1 MDGYKQNSLK
11 AAFGLEPITPNEQFY
26 RNPCAETIS
35 DIPKSFQ
42 TEEMVLLALNGET
55 TQKPVLKNVAKRL
68 LTQQICEE
76 AVSRAVTNFIYVP
89 DAYKTERMCL
99 DVIDVPHEKYR
110 DFSPYLLIRY
120 VPEKY
125 LSGPN
130 GKEFFKRAVRANN
143 SALVYVPTEYITGE
157 LFEDSTDSMGSAETK
172 EHISVAGA
180 EDVCYSVLGR
190 GDFMPKHNNKLKER
204 FGFIPINPTEDFYE
218 HPCAGT
224 LSNIPKAV
232 QTEEMVLL
240 ALEDKEQYG
249 APALKYVARKL
260 KTAEICDKAVSV
272 NVFNFLYTPEE
283 YRTPERC
290 LAAVSRDRHGF
301 TGERAILSAV
311 PEDVL
316 KGPHGNEICKAAVA
330 AKWESLQYVPK
341 EYITAYMLMSAAE
354 AIPEGDSL
362 YDVSYYFPRA
372 KLTKTL
378 CVAIMKRTGKGF
390 NSLPPRLKK
399 DKDVIDAAIS
409 SYPDVVMELADEQLT
424 EERLHRALELDNTL
438 LHRLPDEIL
447 DRFGIEH
454 PTNEAQAK
462 DAASS
467 LPEIRTVELELPEV
481 SGTAMTTT
489 TSALPVLYDL
499 TSGDSIPNTGKFF
512 YITDLHLESQLGL
525 TGMTTD
531 EIKGKVAQKVD
542 EMLGGLNIEDMA
554 DGVLLIGGDVAD
566 SEEVAKIFYD
576 AVLFRFHGP
585 IIFVLGNH
593 ELWDGCTYANGK
605 SRQKRSIDEV
615 VTAYKQFNKTKFGFE
630 AKMYCLENEVL
641 VCYKNSM
648 YRNSDKF
655 GVGRKTAGMPRGGL
669 CVLTEEMLLNSDC
682 DDLREFFDE
691 CSMIVL
697 GGLGFCG
704 LNPRYNADTALF
716 RDRVSREEDIER
728 SKRFRAVYNRVMS
741 CASDK
746 RVVVLTHTQM
756 EDWTTDAHNKGW
768 VYVNGHTHQNGLVK
782 TEDGVTVLYDNQV
795 GYKPKKWHLNQFSL
809 ERYYDPFEAWA
820 DGIYRI
826 TPQQYMDFNA
836 GRGIQMEYFR
846 QQGDIYAL
854 KQKGIYMFMLQHG
867 ISLYLLRGGQ
877 KLNVFHGLEYYAAN
891 LEKYVKKIQAA
902 FRPYRNALDKIAAE
916 VKRFGGSGYVHGS
929 IVDIDYYNHI
939 YLDPFDG
946 YLMPYFAVDVTDRR
960 EFRSVQE
967 LLESSPIPA
976 LGSDGKPLLSAYTK
990 LLDAGGVSILAPTVK
1005 EDALAVVPMEVLD
1018 EKNIYAPSRVMKSIQ
1033 YLLDKGVV
1041 RVWNDAVLSM
1051 PDRGALPNAKPEL
1064 YESNE

>member
-1 MDGYKQNSLK
+1 MDTAHIN
-11 AAFGLEPITPNEQFY
+11 
-26 RNPCAETIS
+26 
-35 DIPKSFQ
+35 
-42 TEEMVLLALNGET
+42 
-55 TQKPVLKNVAKRL
+55 RL
-68 LTQQICEE
+68 
-76 AVSRAVTNFIYVP
+76 
-89 DAYKTERMCL
+89 
-99 DVIDVPHEKYR
+99 
-110 DFSPYLLIRY
+110 
-120 VPEKY
+120 
-125 LSGPN
+125 
-130 GKEFFKRAVRANN
+130 
-143 SALVYVPTEYITGE
+143 
-157 LFEDSTDSMGSAETK
+157 K
-172 EHISVAGA
+172 EH
-180 EDVCYSVLGR
+180 
-190 GDFMPKHNNKLKER
+190 
-204 FGFIPINPTEDFYE
+204 FGFMPINPTENFYE
-218 HPCAGT
+218 YPCAGT
-224 LSNIPKAV
+224 LSNIPKAI

-240 ALEDKEQYG
+240 ALENEEPY
-249 APALKYVARKL
+249 ATPVLKYTAKRL
-260 KTAEICDKAVSV
+260 KTDEMCDKAVAA
-272 NVFNFLYTPEE
+272 NVLNFIYTPEE
-283 YRTPERC
+283 YRTAERC
-290 LAAVSRDRHGF
+290 FEAVSRDTGEV
-301 TGERAILSAV
+301 TGERALLSAV
-311 PEDVL
+311 PEKVL
-316 KGPHGNEICKAAVA
+316 NGAFGGEIYATAVA
-330 AKWESLQYVPK
+330 ANWRSLSFVPK
-341 EYITAYMLMSAAE
+341 EYISPKLLMDAAE
-354 AIPEGDSL
+354 AIPEGYSL
-362 YDVSYYFPRA
+362 CDVSYYFPRK

-378 CVAIMKRTGKGF
+378 CVAIMRRTGKGYD
-390 NSLPPRLKK
+390 SLPPRFKK
-399 DKDVIDAAIS
+399 DKDVIDAAMS
-409 SYPDVVMELADEQLT
+409 SYPDAVMELADEQLT
-424 EERLHRALELDNTL
+424 EERLRRALELDNTL
-438 LHRLPDEIL
+438 FHRLSDEIL
-447 DRFGIEH
+447 DRFGIKH
-454 PTNEAQAK
+454 PANETQAK

-467 LPEIRTVELELPEV
+467 LPEIRAVELELPEV
-481 SGTAMTTT
+481 PGTSLVTTA
-489 TSALPVLYDL
+489 SSLPVLYDL
-499 TSGDSIPNTGKFF
+499 TAGDNIPNIGKFF

-542 EMLGGLNIEDMA
+542 EMLGGLSKEDMA
-554 DGVLLIGGDVAD
+554 DGVLLVGGDVAD
-566 SEEVAKIFYD
+566 SEEVAKIFFD
-576 AVLFRFHGP
+576 AVFFHFHGP

-605 SRQKRSIDEV
+605 SCQKRSIDEV

-648 YRNSDKF
+648 YQNSDEF

-669 CVLTEEMLLNSDC
+669 CVLTEEMLLNTST

-704 LNPRYNADTALF
+704 LNPRYNADTGLF

-728 SKRFRAVYNRVMS
+728 SKRFGAVYDRVMS

-746 RVVVLTHTQM
+746 HVVVLTHTQI
-756 EDWTTDAHNKGW
+756 EDWTTDAPNKGW

-809 ERYYDPFEAWA
+809 EQYYDPFEAWA

-854 KQKGIYMFMLQHG
+854 KQKGIYMFMLQYG
-867 ISLYLLRGGQ
+867 LGLYLLRGGQ

-891 LEKYVKKIQAA
+891 LEKYVEKIQAA

-946 YLMPYFAVDVTDRR
+946 YLMPYFALDVTDRR
-960 EFRSVQE
+960 EFRSVRE
-967 LLESSPIPA
+967 LLESSPFPA
-976 LGSDGKPLLSAYTK
+976 LGSDGTPMLSAYTK

-1005 EDALAVVPMEVLD
+1005 EAALAVVPMEVLD

-1051 PDRGALPNAKPEL
+1051 PDRNALTETQPKLPEH
-1064 YESNE
+1064 

>member
-1 MDGYKQNSLK
+1 MDTAHIN
-11 AAFGLEPITPNEQFY
+11 
-26 RNPCAETIS
+26 
-35 DIPKSFQ
+35 
-42 TEEMVLLALNGET
+42 
-55 TQKPVLKNVAKRL
+55 RL
-68 LTQQICEE
+68 
-76 AVSRAVTNFIYVP
+76 
-89 DAYKTERMCL
+89 
-99 DVIDVPHEKYR
+99 
-110 DFSPYLLIRY
+110 
-120 VPEKY
+120 
-125 LSGPN
+125 
-130 GKEFFKRAVRANN
+130 
-143 SALVYVPTEYITGE
+143 
-157 LFEDSTDSMGSAETK
+157 K
-172 EHISVAGA
+172 EH
-180 EDVCYSVLGR
+180 
-190 GDFMPKHNNKLKER
+190 
-204 FGFIPINPTEDFYE
+204 FGFMPINPTENFYE
-218 HPCAGT
+218 YPCAGT
-224 LSNIPKAV
+224 LSNIPKAI

-240 ALEDKEQYG
+240 ALENEEPY
-249 APALKYVARKL
+249 ATPVLKYTAKRL
-260 KTAEICDKAVSV
+260 KTDEMCDKAVAA
-272 NVFNFLYTPEE
+272 NVLNFIYTPEE
-283 YRTPERC
+283 YRTAERC
-290 LAAVSRDRHGF
+290 FEAVSRDTGEV
-301 TGERAILSAV
+301 TGERALLSAV
-311 PEDVL
+311 PEKVL
-316 KGPHGNEICKAAVA
+316 NGAFGGEIYATAVA
-330 AKWESLQYVPK
+330 ANWRSLSFVPK
-341 EYITAYMLMSAAE
+341 EYISPKLLMDAAE
-354 AIPEGDSL
+354 AIPEGYSL
-362 YDVSYYFPRA
+362 CDVSYYFPRK

-378 CVAIMKRTGKGF
+378 CVAIMRRTGKGYD
-390 NSLPPRLKK
+390 SLPPRFKK
-399 DKDVIDAAIS
+399 DKDVIDAAMS
-409 SYPDVVMELADEQLT
+409 SYPDAVMELADEQLT
-424 EERLHRALELDNTL
+424 EERLRRALELDNTL
-438 LHRLPDEIL
+438 FHRLSDEIL
-447 DRFGIEH
+447 DRFGIKH
-454 PTNEAQAK
+454 PANETQAK

-467 LPEIRTVELELPEV
+467 LPEIRAVELELPEV
-481 SGTAMTTT
+481 PGTSLVTTA
-489 TSALPVLYDL
+489 SSLPVLYDL
-499 TSGDSIPNTGKFF
+499 TAGDNIPNIGKFF

-542 EMLGGLNIEDMA
+542 EMLGGLSKEDMA
-554 DGVLLIGGDVAD
+554 DGVLLVGGDVAD
-566 SEEVAKIFYD
+566 SEEVAKIFFD
-576 AVLFRFHGP
+576 AVFFHFHGP

-605 SRQKRSIDEV
+605 SCQKRSIDEV

-648 YRNSDKF
+648 YQNSDEF

-669 CVLTEEMLLNSDC
+669 CVLTEEMLLNTST

-704 LNPRYNADTALF
+704 LNPRYNADTGLF
-716 RDRVSREEDIER
+716 RDRVSREEDVER
-728 SKRFRAVYNRVMS
+728 SKRFRAVYDRVVS
-741 CASDK
+741 CADNK
-746 RVVVLTHTQM
+746 RVVVLTHTQT
-756 EDWTTDAHNKGW
+756 EDWTTDAPHPNW

-809 ERYYDPFEAWA
+809 EQYYDPFEAWA

-854 KQKGIYMFMLQHG
+854 KQKGIYMFMLQYG
-867 ISLYLLRGGQ
+867 LGLYLLRGGQ

-891 LEKYVKKIQAA
+891 LEKYVEKIQAA

-946 YLMPYFAVDVTDRR
+946 YLMPYFALDVTDRR
-960 EFRSVQE
+960 EFRSVRE
-967 LLESSPIPA
+967 LLESSPFPA
-976 LGSDGKPLLSAYTK
+976 LGSDGTPMLSAYTK

-1005 EDALAVVPMEVLD
+1005 EAALAVVPMEVLD

-1051 PDRGALPNAKPEL
+1051 PDRNALTETQPKLPEH
-1064 YESNE
+1064 

>member
-1 MDGYKQNSLK
+1 MDT
-11 AAFGLEPITPNEQFY
+11 A
-26 RNPCAETIS
+26 
-35 DIPKSFQ
+35 
-42 TEEMVLLALNGET
+42 
-55 TQKPVLKNVAKRL
+55 
-68 LTQQICEE
+68 
-76 AVSRAVTNFIYVP
+76 
-89 DAYKTERMCL
+89 
-99 DVIDVPHEKYR
+99 
-110 DFSPYLLIRY
+110 
-120 VPEKY
+120 
-125 LSGPN
+125 
-130 GKEFFKRAVRANN
+130 
-143 SALVYVPTEYITGE
+143 
-157 LFEDSTDSMGSAETK
+157 
-172 EHISVAGA
+172 HIN
-180 EDVCYSVLGR
+180 R
-190 GDFMPKHNNKLKER
+190 LKEY
-204 FGFIPINPTEDFYE
+204 FGFIPINPTVNFYE

-224 LSNIPKAV
+224 LSNIPKAI

-240 ALEDKEQYG
+240 ALENEEPY
-249 APALKYVARKL
+249 ATPVLKYTAKRL
-260 KTAEICDKAVSV
+260 KTDEMCDKAVVV
-272 NVFNFLYTPEE
+272 NVLNFLYTPQE
-283 YRTPERC
+283 YRTAERC
-290 LAAVSRDRHGF
+290 LDAVRRDTDTHME
-301 TGERAILSAV
+301 ERAILSGV
-311 PEDVL
+311 PENVL
-316 KGPHGNEICKAAVA
+316 HGPLGNEICKAAVA
-330 AKWESLQYVPK
+330 AKWETLVYVPK
-341 EYITAYMLMSAAE
+341 EYITAYMLMRAAE

-378 CVAIMKRTGKGF
+378 CVAIMKRAGKGF
-390 NSLPPRLKK
+390 ASLPPRFKK

-409 SYPDVVMELADEQLT
+409 SYPDAVMELADEQLT
-424 EERLHRALELDNTL
+424 EGRLHRALEQDDTL

-454 PTNEAQAK
+454 PANVTQAK

-467 LPEIRTVELELPEV
+467 LPEIRAVESELPEV
-481 SGTAMTTT
+481 PGTAMATTA
-489 TSALPVLYDL
+489 SALPALYDL
-499 TSGDSIPNTGKFF
+499 TAGDSIPNTGKFF

-525 TGMTTD
+525 TGMTVD
-531 EIKGKVAQKVD
+531 EIKGNVAQKVD
-542 EMLGGLNIEDMA
+542 EMLGGLSKEEDMA
-554 DGVLLIGGDVAD
+554 DGVLLVGGDVAD
-566 SEEVAKIFYD
+566 SEEVAKIFFD
-576 AVLFRFHGP
+576 AVFFHFHGP

-593 ELWDGCTYANGK
+593 ELWDGCTYANGE
-605 SRQKRSIDEV
+605 SRRKRSIDEV
-615 VTAYKQFNKTKFGFE
+615 VAAYKRFYKVGSGFE
-630 AKMYCLENEVL
+630 GKTYCLENEVL

-648 YRNSDKF
+648 QRNSDEF

-669 CVLTEEMLLNSDC
+669 CVLTEEMLLHTST

-704 LNPRYNADTALF
+704 LNPRYNADTGLF

-756 EDWTTDAHNKGW
+756 EDWTTDAPNKGW

-782 TEDGVTVLYDNQV
+782 TEDGVAVLYDNQV

-820 DGIYRI
+820 DGIYQI

-854 KQKGIYMFMLQHG
+854 KQKGIYMFMLQYG
-867 ISLYLLRGGQ
+867 LGLYLLRGGQ

-891 LEKYVKKIQAA
+891 LEKYVEKIQMA

-929 IVDIDYYNHI
+929 IVDIDFYNHI

-946 YLMPYFAVDVTDRR
+946 YIMPYFAFDVTGRR

-967 LLESSPIPA
+967 LLESSPFPA
-976 LGSDGKPLLSAYTK
+976 LGSDGTPMLSAYTK

-1005 EDALAVVPMEVLD
+1005 EAALAVVPMEILD
-1018 EKNIYAPSRVMKSIQ
+1018 ERNIYAPSRVMKSIQ

-1051 PDRGALPNAKPEL
+1051 PDRSTLTEDETKL
-1064 YESNE
+1064 FKSD

>member
-1 MDGYKQNSLK
+1 MDTAHINR
-11 AAFGLEPITPNEQFY
+11 F
-26 RNPCAETIS
+26 
-35 DIPKSFQ
+35 
-42 TEEMVLLALNGET
+42 
-55 TQKPVLKNVAKRL
+55 
-68 LTQQICEE
+68 
-76 AVSRAVTNFIYVP
+76 
-89 DAYKTERMCL
+89 
-99 DVIDVPHEKYR
+99 
-110 DFSPYLLIRY
+110 
-120 VPEKY
+120 
-125 LSGPN
+125 
-130 GKEFFKRAVRANN
+130 
-143 SALVYVPTEYITGE
+143 
-157 LFEDSTDSMGSAETK
+157 K
-172 EHISVAGA
+172 EH
-180 EDVCYSVLGR
+180 
-190 GDFMPKHNNKLKER
+190 
-204 FGFIPINPTEDFYE
+204 FGFMPINPTENFYE
-218 HPCAGT
+218 YPCAGT
-224 LSNIPKAV
+224 LSNIPKAI

-240 ALEDKEQYG
+240 ALENEEPY
-249 APALKYVARKL
+249 ATPVLKYTAKRL
-260 KTAEICDKAVSV
+260 KTDEMCDKAVAA
-272 NVFNFLYTPEE
+272 NVLNFIYTPEE
-283 YRTPERC
+283 YRTAERC
-290 LAAVSRDRHGF
+290 FEAVSRDTGEV
-301 TGERAILSAV
+301 TGERALLSAV
-311 PEDVL
+311 PEKVL
-316 KGPHGNEICKAAVA
+316 NGAFGGEIYAPAVA
-330 AKWESLQYVPK
+330 ANWRSLSFVPK
-341 EYITAYMLMSAAE
+341 EYISPKLLMDAAE
-354 AIPEGDSL
+354 AIPEGYSL
-362 YDVSYYFPRA
+362 CDVSYYFPRK

-378 CVAIMKRTGKGF
+378 CVAIMRRTGKGYD
-390 NSLPPRLKK
+390 SLPPRFKK
-399 DKDVIDAAIS
+399 DKDVIDAAMS
-409 SYPDVVMELADEQLT
+409 SYPDAVMELADEQLT
-424 EERLHRALELDNTL
+424 EERLRRALELDNTL
-438 LHRLPDEIL
+438 FHRLSDEIL

-454 PTNEAQAK
+454 PANETQAK

-467 LPEIRTVELELPEV
+467 LPEIRAVELELPEV
-481 SGTAMTTT
+481 PGTSLVTTA
-489 TSALPVLYDL
+489 SSLPVLYDL
-499 TSGDSIPNTGKFF
+499 TAGDNIPNIGKFF

-542 EMLGGLNIEDMA
+542 EMLGGLSKEDMA
-554 DGVLLIGGDVAD
+554 DGVLLVGGDVAD
-566 SEEVAKIFYD
+566 SEEVAKIFFD
-576 AVLFRFHGP
+576 AVFFHFHGP

-605 SRQKRSIDEV
+605 SCQKRSIDEV

-648 YRNSDKF
+648 YQNSDEF

-669 CVLTEEMLLNSDC
+669 CVLTEEMLLNTST

-704 LNPRYNADTALF
+704 LNPRYNADTGLF
-716 RDRVSREEDIER
+716 RDRVSREEDVER
-728 SKRFRAVYNRVMS
+728 SKRFRAVYDRVVS
-741 CASDK
+741 CADNK
-746 RVVVLTHTQM
+746 RVVVLTHTQT
-756 EDWTTDAHNKGW
+756 EDWTTDAPHPNW

-809 ERYYDPFEAWA
+809 EQYYDPFEAWA

-854 KQKGIYMFMLQHG
+854 KQKGIYMFMLQYG
-867 ISLYLLRGGQ
+867 LGLYLLRGGQ

-891 LEKYVKKIQAA
+891 LEKYVEKIQAA

-946 YLMPYFAVDVTDRR
+946 YLMPYFALDVTDRR
-960 EFRSVQE
+960 EFRSVRE
-967 LLESSPIPA
+967 LLESSPFPA
-976 LGSDGKPLLSAYTK
+976 LGSDGTPMLSAYTK

-1005 EDALAVVPMEVLD
+1005 EAALAVVPMEVLD

-1051 PDRGALPNAKPEL
+1051 PDRNALTETQPKLPEH
-1064 YESNE
+1064 

>member
-1 MDGYKQNSLK
+1 MDTAHIN
-11 AAFGLEPITPNEQFY
+11 
-26 RNPCAETIS
+26 
-35 DIPKSFQ
+35 
-42 TEEMVLLALNGET
+42 
-55 TQKPVLKNVAKRL
+55 RL
-68 LTQQICEE
+68 
-76 AVSRAVTNFIYVP
+76 
-89 DAYKTERMCL
+89 
-99 DVIDVPHEKYR
+99 
-110 DFSPYLLIRY
+110 
-120 VPEKY
+120 
-125 LSGPN
+125 
-130 GKEFFKRAVRANN
+130 
-143 SALVYVPTEYITGE
+143 
-157 LFEDSTDSMGSAETK
+157 K
-172 EHISVAGA
+172 EH
-180 EDVCYSVLGR
+180 
-190 GDFMPKHNNKLKER
+190 
-204 FGFIPINPTEDFYE
+204 FGFMPINPTENFYE
-218 HPCAGT
+218 YPCAGT
-224 LSNIPKAV
+224 LSNIPKAI

-240 ALEDKEQYG
+240 ALENEEPY
-249 APALKYVARKL
+249 ATPVLKYTAKRL
-260 KTAEICDKAVSV
+260 KTDEMCDKAVAA
-272 NVFNFLYTPEE
+272 NVLNFIYTPEE
-283 YRTPERC
+283 YRTAERC
-290 LAAVSRDRHGF
+290 FEAVSRDTGEV
-301 TGERAILSAV
+301 TGERALLSAV
-311 PEDVL
+311 PEKVL
-316 KGPHGNEICKAAVA
+316 NGAFGGEIYATAVA
-330 AKWESLQYVPK
+330 ANWRSLSFVPK
-341 EYITAYMLMSAAE
+341 EYISPKLLMDAAE
-354 AIPEGDSL
+354 AIPEGYSL
-362 YDVSYYFPRA
+362 CDVSYYFPRK

-378 CVAIMKRTGKGF
+378 CVAIMRRTGKGYD
-390 NSLPPRLKK
+390 SLPPRFKK
-399 DKDVIDAAIS
+399 DKDVIDAAMS
-409 SYPDVVMELADEQLT
+409 SYPDAVMELADEQLT
-424 EERLHRALELDNTL
+424 EERLRRALELDNTL
-438 LHRLPDEIL
+438 FHRLSDEIL

-454 PTNEAQAK
+454 PANETQAK

-467 LPEIRTVELELPEV
+467 LPEIRAVELELPEV
-481 SGTAMTTT
+481 PGTSLVTTA
-489 TSALPVLYDL
+489 SSLPVLYDL
-499 TSGDSIPNTGKFF
+499 TAGDNIPNIGKFF

-542 EMLGGLNIEDMA
+542 EMLGGLSKEDMA
-554 DGVLLIGGDVAD
+554 DGVLLVGGDVAD
-566 SEEVAKIFYD
+566 SEEVAKIFFD
-576 AVLFRFHGP
+576 AVFFHFHGP

-605 SRQKRSIDEV
+605 SCQKRSIDEV

-648 YRNSDKF
+648 YQNSDEF
-655 GVGRKTAGMPRGGL
+655 GVGLKTAGMSRGGL
-669 CVLTEEMLLNSDC
+669 CVLTEEMLLTTSA

-704 LNPRYNADTALF
+704 LNPRYNADTGLF
-716 RDRVSREEDIER
+716 RDRVSREEDVER
-728 SKRFRAVYNRVMS
+728 SKRFRAVYDRVVS
-741 CASDK
+741 CADNK
-746 RVVVLTHTQM
+746 RVVVLTHTQT
-756 EDWTTDAHNKGW
+756 EDWTTDAPHPNW

-809 ERYYDPFEAWA
+809 EQYYDPFEAWA

-854 KQKGIYMFMLQHG
+854 KQKGIYMFMLQYG
-867 ISLYLLRGGQ
+867 LGLYLLRGGQ

-891 LEKYVKKIQAA
+891 LEKYVEKIQAA

-946 YLMPYFAVDVTDRR
+946 YLMPYFALDVTDRR
-960 EFRSVQE
+960 EFRSVRE
-967 LLESSPIPA
+967 LLESSPFPA
-976 LGSDGKPLLSAYTK
+976 LGSDGTPMLSAYTK

-1005 EDALAVVPMEVLD
+1005 EAALAVVPMEVLD

-1051 PDRGALPNAKPEL
+1051 PDRNALTETQPKLPEH
-1064 YESNE
+1064 

>member
-1 MDGYKQNSLK
+1 MDTAHIN
-11 AAFGLEPITPNEQFY
+11 
-26 RNPCAETIS
+26 
-35 DIPKSFQ
+35 
-42 TEEMVLLALNGET
+42 
-55 TQKPVLKNVAKRL
+55 RL
-68 LTQQICEE
+68 
-76 AVSRAVTNFIYVP
+76 
-89 DAYKTERMCL
+89 
-99 DVIDVPHEKYR
+99 
-110 DFSPYLLIRY
+110 
-120 VPEKY
+120 
-125 LSGPN
+125 
-130 GKEFFKRAVRANN
+130 
-143 SALVYVPTEYITGE
+143 
-157 LFEDSTDSMGSAETK
+157 K
-172 EHISVAGA
+172 EH
-180 EDVCYSVLGR
+180 
-190 GDFMPKHNNKLKER
+190 
-204 FGFIPINPTEDFYE
+204 FGFMPINPTENFYE
-218 HPCAGT
+218 YPCAGT
-224 LSNIPKAV
+224 LSNIPKAI

-240 ALEDKEQYG
+240 ALENEEPY
-249 APALKYVARKL
+249 ATPVLKYTAKRL
-260 KTAEICDKAVSV
+260 KTDEMCDKAVAA
-272 NVFNFLYTPEE
+272 NVLNFIYTPEE
-283 YRTPERC
+283 YRTAERC
-290 LAAVSRDRHGF
+290 FEAVSRDTGEV
-301 TGERAILSAV
+301 TGERALLSAV
-311 PEDVL
+311 PEKVL
-316 KGPHGNEICKAAVA
+316 NGAFGGEIYATAVA
-330 AKWESLQYVPK
+330 ANWRSLSFVPK
-341 EYITAYMLMSAAE
+341 EYISPKLLMDAAE
-354 AIPEGDSL
+354 AIPEGYSL
-362 YDVSYYFPRA
+362 CDVSYYFPRK

-378 CVAIMKRTGKGF
+378 CVAIMRRTGKGYD
-390 NSLPPRLKK
+390 SLPPRFKK
-399 DKDVIDAAIS
+399 DKDVIDAAMS
-409 SYPDVVMELADEQLT
+409 SYPDAVMELADEQLT
-424 EERLHRALELDNTL
+424 EERLRRALELDNTL
-438 LHRLPDEIL
+438 FHRLSDEIL

-454 PTNEAQAK
+454 PANETQAK

-467 LPEIRTVELELPEV
+467 LPEIRAVELELPEV
-481 SGTAMTTT
+481 PGTSLVTTA
-489 TSALPVLYDL
+489 SSLPVLYDL
-499 TSGDSIPNTGKFF
+499 TAGDNIPNIGKFF

-542 EMLGGLNIEDMA
+542 EMLGGLSKEDMA
-554 DGVLLIGGDVAD
+554 DGVLLVGGDVAD
-566 SEEVAKIFYD
+566 SEEVAKIFFD
-576 AVLFRFHGP
+576 AVFFHFHGP

-605 SRQKRSIDEV
+605 SCQKRSIDEV

-648 YRNSDKF
+648 YQNSDEF

-669 CVLTEEMLLNSDC
+669 CVLTEEMLLNTST

-704 LNPRYNADTALF
+704 LNPRYNADTGLF
-716 RDRVSREEDIER
+716 RDRVSREEDVER
-728 SKRFRAVYNRVMS
+728 SKRFRAVYDRVVS
-741 CASDK
+741 CADNK
-746 RVVVLTHTQM
+746 RVVVLTHTQT
-756 EDWTTDAHNKGW
+756 EDWTTDAPHPNW

-809 ERYYDPFEAWA
+809 EQYYDPFEAWA

-854 KQKGIYMFMLQHG
+854 KQKGIYMFMLQYG
-867 ISLYLLRGGQ
+867 LGLYLLRGGQ

-891 LEKYVKKIQAA
+891 LEKYVEKIQAA

-946 YLMPYFAVDVTDRR
+946 YLMPYFALDVTDRR
-960 EFRSVQE
+960 EFRSVRE
-967 LLESSPIPA
+967 LLESSPFPA
-976 LGSDGKPLLSAYTK
+976 LGSDGMPMLSAYTK

-1005 EDALAVVPMEVLD
+1005 EAALAVVPMEVLD

-1051 PDRGALPNAKPEL
+1051 PDRNALTETQPKLPEH
-1064 YESNE
+1064 

>member
-1 MDGYKQNSLK
+1 MDTAHIN
-11 AAFGLEPITPNEQFY
+11 
-26 RNPCAETIS
+26 
-35 DIPKSFQ
+35 
-42 TEEMVLLALNGET
+42 
-55 TQKPVLKNVAKRL
+55 RL
-68 LTQQICEE
+68 
-76 AVSRAVTNFIYVP
+76 
-89 DAYKTERMCL
+89 
-99 DVIDVPHEKYR
+99 
-110 DFSPYLLIRY
+110 
-120 VPEKY
+120 
-125 LSGPN
+125 
-130 GKEFFKRAVRANN
+130 
-143 SALVYVPTEYITGE
+143 
-157 LFEDSTDSMGSAETK
+157 K
-172 EHISVAGA
+172 EH
-180 EDVCYSVLGR
+180 
-190 GDFMPKHNNKLKER
+190 
-204 FGFIPINPTEDFYE
+204 FGFMPINPTENFYE
-218 HPCAGT
+218 YPCAGT
-224 LSNIPKAV
+224 LSNIPKAI

-240 ALEDKEQYG
+240 ALENEEPY
-249 APALKYVARKL
+249 ATPVLKYTAKRL
-260 KTAEICDKAVSV
+260 KTDEMCDKAVAA
-272 NVFNFLYTPEE
+272 NVLNFIYTPEE
-283 YRTPERC
+283 YRTAERC
-290 LAAVSRDRHGF
+290 FEAVSRDTGEV
-301 TGERAILSAV
+301 TGERALLSAV
-311 PEDVL
+311 PEKVL
-316 KGPHGNEICKAAVA
+316 NGAFGGEIYATAVA
-330 AKWESLQYVPK
+330 ANWRSLSFVPK
-341 EYITAYMLMSAAE
+341 EYISPKLLMDAAE
-354 AIPEGDSL
+354 AIPEGYSL
-362 YDVSYYFPRA
+362 CDVSYYFPRK

-378 CVAIMKRTGKGF
+378 CVAIMRRTGKGYD
-390 NSLPPRLKK
+390 SLPPRFKK
-399 DKDVIDAAIS
+399 DKDVIDAAMS
-409 SYPDVVMELADEQLT
+409 SYPDVVMELTDEQLT
-424 EERLHRALELDNTL
+424 EERLRRALELDNTL
-438 LHRLPDEIL
+438 FHRLSDEIL

-454 PTNEAQAK
+454 PANETQAK

-467 LPEIRTVELELPEV
+467 LPEIRAVELELPEV
-481 SGTAMTTT
+481 PGTSLVTTA
-489 TSALPVLYDL
+489 SSLPVLYDL
-499 TSGDSIPNTGKFF
+499 TASDNIPNIGKFF

-525 TGMTTD
+525 TGMTVD
-531 EIKGKVAQKVD
+531 EIKGNVAQKVD
-542 EMLGGLNIEDMA
+542 EMLGGLSKEDMA
-554 DGVLLIGGDVAD
+554 DGVLLVGGDVAD
-566 SEEVAKIFYD
+566 SEEVAKIFFD
-576 AVLFRFHGP
+576 AVFFHFHGP

-605 SRQKRSIDEV
+605 SCQKRSIDEV

-648 YRNSDKF
+648 YQNSDEF

-669 CVLTEEMLLNSDC
+669 CVLTEEMLLNTST

-704 LNPRYNADTALF
+704 LNPRYNADTGLF
-716 RDRVSREEDIER
+716 RDRVSREEDVER
-728 SKRFRAVYNRVMS
+728 SKRFRAVYDRVVS
-741 CASDK
+741 CADNK
-746 RVVVLTHTQM
+746 RVVVLTHTQT
-756 EDWTTDAHNKGW
+756 EDWTTDAPHPNW

-867 ISLYLLRGGQ
+867 IGLYLLRGGQ

-891 LEKYVKKIQAA
+891 LEKYVEKIQAA

-946 YLMPYFAVDVTDRR
+946 YLMPYFALDVTDRR
-960 EFRSVQE
+960 EFRSVRE
-967 LLESSPIPA
+967 LLESSPFPA
-976 LGSDGKPLLSAYTK
+976 LGSDGTPMLSAYTK

-1005 EDALAVVPMEVLD
+1005 EAALAVVPMEILD
-1018 EKNIYAPSRVMKSIQ
+1018 ERNIYAPSRVMKSIQ

-1051 PDRGALPNAKPEL
+1051 PDRSTLTEDETKL
-1064 YESNE
+1064 FKSD

>member
-1 MDGYKQNSLK
+1 MDTAHIN
-11 AAFGLEPITPNEQFY
+11 
-26 RNPCAETIS
+26 
-35 DIPKSFQ
+35 
-42 TEEMVLLALNGET
+42 
-55 TQKPVLKNVAKRL
+55 RL
-68 LTQQICEE
+68 
-76 AVSRAVTNFIYVP
+76 
-89 DAYKTERMCL
+89 
-99 DVIDVPHEKYR
+99 
-110 DFSPYLLIRY
+110 
-120 VPEKY
+120 
-125 LSGPN
+125 
-130 GKEFFKRAVRANN
+130 
-143 SALVYVPTEYITGE
+143 
-157 LFEDSTDSMGSAETK
+157 K
-172 EHISVAGA
+172 EH
-180 EDVCYSVLGR
+180 
-190 GDFMPKHNNKLKER
+190 
-204 FGFIPINPTEDFYE
+204 FGFMPINPTENFYE
-218 HPCAGT
+218 YPCAGT
-224 LSNIPKAV
+224 LSNIPKAI

-240 ALEDKEQYG
+240 ALENEEPY
-249 APALKYVARKL
+249 ATPVLKYTAKRL
-260 KTAEICDKAVSV
+260 KTDEMCDKAVAA
-272 NVFNFLYTPEE
+272 NVLNFIYTPEE
-283 YRTPERC
+283 YRTAERC
-290 LAAVSRDRHGF
+290 FEAVSRDTGEV
-301 TGERAILSAV
+301 TGERALLSAV
-311 PEDVL
+311 PEKVL
-316 KGPHGNEICKAAVA
+316 NGAFGGEIYATAVA
-330 AKWESLQYVPK
+330 ANWRSLSFVPK
-341 EYITAYMLMSAAE
+341 EYISPKLLMDAAE
-354 AIPEGDSL
+354 AIPEGYSL
-362 YDVSYYFPRA
+362 CDVSYYFPRK

-378 CVAIMKRTGKGF
+378 CVAIMKRAGKGF
-390 NSLPPRLKK
+390 ASLPPRFKK

-424 EERLHRALELDNTL
+424 EERLRRALELDDSL
-438 LHRLPDEIL
+438 FRRLPDEIL

-454 PTNEAQAK
+454 PVNEAQAK
-462 DAASS
+462 GAAPS
-467 LPEIRTVELELPEV
+467 LPEIRAIESELPEV
-481 SGTAMTTT
+481 PGTAVVTT

-499 TSGDSIPNTGKFF
+499 TAGDNIPNAGKFF

-525 TGMTTD
+525 TGTTVD

-542 EMLGGLNIEDMA
+542 EMLSGISKEDMA
-554 DGVLLIGGDVAD
+554 DSVLLIGGDVAD
-566 SEEVAKIFYD
+566 SEEVAKIFFD
-576 AVLFRFHGP
+576 AVFFHFHGP

-605 SRQKRSIDEV
+605 SCQKRSIDEV

-648 YRNSDKF
+648 YQNSDEF

-669 CVLTEEMLLNSDC
+669 CVLTEEMLLTTSA

-704 LNPRYNADTALF
+704 LNPRYNADMDLF

-728 SKRFRAVYNRVMS
+728 SKRFRAVYDRVMS

-756 EDWTTDAHNKGW
+756 EDWTTDAPNKGW

-782 TEDGVTVLYDNQV
+782 TEDGITVLYDNQV

-809 ERYYDPFEAWA
+809 ERYYDPFETWA
-820 DGIYRI
+820 DGIYQI

-854 KQKGIYMFMLQHG
+854 KQKGIYMFMLQYG
-867 ISLYLLRGGQ
+867 LGLYLLRGGQ

-891 LEKYVKKIQAA
+891 LEKYVEKIQAA

-946 YLMPYFAVDVTDRR
+946 YLMPYFALDVTDRR
-960 EFRSVQE
+960 EFRSVRE
-967 LLESSPIPA
+967 LLESSPFPA
-976 LGSDGKPLLSAYTK
+976 LGSDGTPMLSAYTK

-1005 EDALAVVPMEVLD
+1005 EAALAVVPMEVLD

-1051 PDRGALPNAKPEL
+1051 PDRNALTETQPKLPEH
-1064 YESNE
+1064 

>member
-1 MDGYKQNSLK
+1 MDT
-11 AAFGLEPITPNEQFY
+11 A
-26 RNPCAETIS
+26 
-35 DIPKSFQ
+35 
-42 TEEMVLLALNGET
+42 
-55 TQKPVLKNVAKRL
+55 
-68 LTQQICEE
+68 
-76 AVSRAVTNFIYVP
+76 
-89 DAYKTERMCL
+89 
-99 DVIDVPHEKYR
+99 
-110 DFSPYLLIRY
+110 
-120 VPEKY
+120 
-125 LSGPN
+125 
-130 GKEFFKRAVRANN
+130 
-143 SALVYVPTEYITGE
+143 
-157 LFEDSTDSMGSAETK
+157 
-172 EHISVAGA
+172 HIN
-180 EDVCYSVLGR
+180 R
-190 GDFMPKHNNKLKER
+190 LKEY
-204 FGFIPINPTEDFYE
+204 FGFIPLNPTVNFYE

-224 LSNIPKAV
+224 LSNIPKAI

-240 ALEDKEQYG
+240 ALETEKPY
-249 APALKYVARKL
+249 AFPVLSCAAAALK
-260 KTAEICDKAVSV
+260 TEEICDKAVIS
-272 NVFNFLYTPEE
+272 NVLNFLYTPKK
-283 YRTPERC
+283 YRTAERC
-290 LAAVSRDRHGF
+290 LRAVSRDTCEF
-301 TGERAILSAV
+301 TGEHAILSAV

-316 KGPHGNEICKAAVA
+316 KGSLGNEICKAAVA
-330 AKWESLQYVPK
+330 ANWESIRYVPK
-341 EYITAYMLMSAAE
+341 EYITAYMLMGAAE
-354 AIPEGDSL
+354 AIPAGDSL
-362 YDVSYYFPRA
+362 YDVSYYFPRK

-378 CVAIMKRTGKGF
+378 CVAIMKRAGKGF
-390 NSLPPRLKK
+390 ASLPPRFKK

-409 SYPDVVMELADEQLT
+409 SYPDAVMELADEQLT
-424 EERLHRALELDNTL
+424 EGRLHRALEQDDTL

-454 PTNEAQAK
+454 PANETQAK

-467 LPEIRTVELELPEV
+467 LPEIRAVELELPEV
-481 SGTAMTTT
+481 PGTSLATTA
-489 TSALPVLYDL
+489 SALPVLYDL
-499 TSGDSIPNTGKFF
+499 TAGDNIPNIGKFF

-542 EMLGGLNIEDMA
+542 EMLGGLSKEDMA
-554 DGVLLIGGDVAD
+554 DGVLLVGGDVAD
-566 SEEVAKIFYD
+566 SEEVAKIFFD
-576 AVLFRFHGP
+576 AVFFHFHGP

-605 SRQKRSIDEV
+605 SCQKRSIDEV

-648 YRNSDKF
+648 YQNSDEF

-669 CVLTEEMLLNSDC
+669 CVLTEEMLLNTST

-704 LNPRYNADTALF
+704 LNPRYNADTGLF
-716 RDRVSREEDIER
+716 RDRVSREEDVER
-728 SKRFRAVYNRVMS
+728 SKRFRAVYDRVVS
-741 CASDK
+741 CADNK
-746 RVVVLTHTQM
+746 RVVVLTHTQT
-756 EDWTTDAHNKGW
+756 EDWTTDAPHPNW

-809 ERYYDPFEAWA
+809 EQYYDPFEAWA

-854 KQKGIYMFMLQHG
+854 KQKGIYMFMLQYG
-867 ISLYLLRGGQ
+867 LGLYLLRGGQ

-891 LEKYVKKIQAA
+891 LEKYVEKIQMA

-946 YLMPYFAVDVTDRR
+946 YLMPYFAFDVTGRR

-967 LLESSPIPA
+967 LLESSPFPA
-976 LGSDGKPLLSAYTK
+976 LGSDGTPMLSAYTK

-1005 EDALAVVPMEVLD
+1005 EAALAVVPMEILD
-1018 EKNIYAPSRVMKSIQ
+1018 ERNIYAPSRVMKSIQ

-1051 PDRGALPNAKPEL
+1051 PDRSTLTEDETKL
-1064 YESNE
+1064 FKSD

>member
-1 MDGYKQNSLK
+1 MDTAHIN
-11 AAFGLEPITPNEQFY
+11 
-26 RNPCAETIS
+26 
-35 DIPKSFQ
+35 
-42 TEEMVLLALNGET
+42 
-55 TQKPVLKNVAKRL
+55 RL
-68 LTQQICEE
+68 
-76 AVSRAVTNFIYVP
+76 
-89 DAYKTERMCL
+89 
-99 DVIDVPHEKYR
+99 
-110 DFSPYLLIRY
+110 
-120 VPEKY
+120 
-125 LSGPN
+125 
-130 GKEFFKRAVRANN
+130 
-143 SALVYVPTEYITGE
+143 
-157 LFEDSTDSMGSAETK
+157 K
-172 EHISVAGA
+172 EH
-180 EDVCYSVLGR
+180 
-190 GDFMPKHNNKLKER
+190 
-204 FGFIPINPTEDFYE
+204 FGFMPINPTENFYE
-218 HPCAGT
+218 YPCART
-224 LSNIPKAV
+224 LSNIPKAI

-240 ALEDKEQYG
+240 ALENEEPY
-249 APALKYVARKL
+249 ATPVLKYTAKRL
-260 KTAEICDKAVSV
+260 KTDEMCDKAVAA
-272 NVFNFLYTPEE
+272 NVLNFIYTPEE
-283 YRTPERC
+283 YRTAERC
-290 LAAVSRDRHGF
+290 FEAVSRDTGEV
-301 TGERAILSAV
+301 TGERALLSAV
-311 PEDVL
+311 PEKVL
-316 KGPHGNEICKAAVA
+316 KGAFGGEIYATAVA
-330 AKWESLQYVPK
+330 ANWRSLSFVPK
-341 EYITAYMLMSAAE
+341 EYISPKMLMDAAE
-354 AIPEGDSL
+354 AIPEGYSL
-362 YDVSYYFPRA
+362 CDVTWYFPRQ
-372 KLTKTL
+372 KLTKAL
-378 CVAIMKRTGKGF
+378 SVAIMRRSGEGYD
-390 NSLPPRLKK
+390 SLPPRFKK
-399 DKDVIDAAIS
+399 DKDVIDAAMS
-409 SYPDVVMELADEQLT
+409 SYPDVVMELTDEQLT
-424 EERLHRALELDNTL
+424 EERLRRALELDNTL
-438 LHRLPDEIL
+438 FHRLPDEIL

-454 PTNEAQAK
+454 PANETQAK

-481 SGTAMTTT
+481 PGTAMTTT

-499 TSGDSIPNTGKFF
+499 TAGDNVPNAGKFF

-525 TGMTTD
+525 TGMTVD

-542 EMLGGLNIEDMA
+542 EMLGGLSIEDMA

-566 SEEVAKIFYD
+566 SEEVARIFYD
-576 AVLFRFHGP
+576 AILFHFHGP

-593 ELWDGCTYANGK
+593 ELWDGCTYANGE

-615 VTAYKQFNKTKFGFE
+615 VGAYKEFNKTTFGFE
-630 AKMYCLENEVL
+630 AKLYCLENEAL
-641 VCYKNSM
+641 VCFKNSM
-648 YRNSDKF
+648 YRNSDEF

-669 CVLTEEMLLNSDC
+669 CVLTEEMLLNTST

-704 LNPRYNADTALF
+704 LNPRYNADTGLF

-728 SKRFRAVYNRVMS
+728 SKRFRAVYDRAMS

-756 EDWTTDAHNKGW
+756 EDWTTDAPNKGW

-782 TEDGVTVLYDNQV
+782 TEDGVAVLYDNQV

-820 DGIYRI
+820 DGIYQI

-854 KQKGIYMFMLQHG
+854 KQKGIYMFMLQYG
-867 ISLYLLRGGQ
+867 LGLYLLRGGQ

-891 LEKYVKKIQAA
+891 LEKYVEKIQAA

-929 IVDIDYYNHI
+929 IVDIDFYNHI

-946 YLMPYFAVDVTDRR
+946 YLMPYFAFDVTGRR
-960 EFRSVQE
+960 EFHSVQE
-967 LLESSPIPA
+967 LLESSPVPA
-976 LGSDGKPLLSAYTK
+976 LGSDGKPLLLAYTK
-990 LLDAGGVSILAPTVK
+990 LLDTGGVSILAPTVK

-1051 PDRGALPNAKPEL
+1051 PDRNALTETQPKLPEH
-1064 YESNE
+1064 

>member
-1 MDGYKQNSLK
+1 MDTAHIN
-11 AAFGLEPITPNEQFY
+11 
-26 RNPCAETIS
+26 
-35 DIPKSFQ
+35 
-42 TEEMVLLALNGET
+42 
-55 TQKPVLKNVAKRL
+55 RL
-68 LTQQICEE
+68 
-76 AVSRAVTNFIYVP
+76 
-89 DAYKTERMCL
+89 
-99 DVIDVPHEKYR
+99 
-110 DFSPYLLIRY
+110 
-120 VPEKY
+120 
-125 LSGPN
+125 
-130 GKEFFKRAVRANN
+130 
-143 SALVYVPTEYITGE
+143 
-157 LFEDSTDSMGSAETK
+157 K
-172 EHISVAGA
+172 EH
-180 EDVCYSVLGR
+180 
-190 GDFMPKHNNKLKER
+190 
-204 FGFIPINPTEDFYE
+204 FGFMPINPTENFYE
-218 HPCAGT
+218 YPCAGT
-224 LSNIPKAV
+224 LSNIPKAI

-240 ALEDKEQYG
+240 ALENEEPY
-249 APALKYVARKL
+249 ATPVLKYTAKRL
-260 KTAEICDKAVSV
+260 KTDEMCDKAVAA
-272 NVFNFLYTPEE
+272 NVLNFIYTPEE
-283 YRTPERC
+283 YRTAERC
-290 LAAVSRDRHGF
+290 FEAVSRDTGEV
-301 TGERAILSAV
+301 TGERALLSAV
-311 PEDVL
+311 PEKVL
-316 KGPHGNEICKAAVA
+316 NGAFGGEIYATAVA
-330 AKWESLQYVPK
+330 ANWRSLSFVPK
-341 EYITAYMLMSAAE
+341 EYISPKLLMDAAE
-354 AIPEGDSL
+354 AIPEGYSL
-362 YDVSYYFPRA
+362 CDVSYYFPRK

-378 CVAIMKRTGKGF
+378 CVAIMRRTGKGYD
-390 NSLPPRLKK
+390 SLPPRFKK
-399 DKDVIDAAIS
+399 DKDVIDAAMS
-409 SYPDVVMELADEQLT
+409 SYPDVVMELTEEQLT
-424 EERLHRALELDNTL
+424 EERLRRALELDNTL
-438 LHRLPDEIL
+438 FHRLSDEIL

-454 PTNEAQAK
+454 PANETQAK

-467 LPEIRTVELELPEV
+467 LPEIRAVELELPEV
-481 SGTAMTTT
+481 PGTSLVTTA
-489 TSALPVLYDL
+489 SSLPVLYDL
-499 TSGDSIPNTGKFF
+499 TAGDNIPNIGKFF

-542 EMLGGLNIEDMA
+542 EMLGGLSKEDMA
-554 DGVLLIGGDVAD
+554 DGVLLVGGDVAD
-566 SEEVAKIFYD
+566 SEEVAKIFFD
-576 AVLFRFHGP
+576 AVFFHFHGP

-605 SRQKRSIDEV
+605 SCQKRSIDEV

-648 YRNSDKF
+648 YQNSDEF

-669 CVLTEEMLLNSDC
+669 CVLTEEMLLNTST

-704 LNPRYNADTALF
+704 LNPRYNADTGLF
-716 RDRVSREEDIER
+716 RDRVSREEDVER
-728 SKRFRAVYNRVMS
+728 SKRFRAVYDRVVS
-741 CASDK
+741 CADNK
-746 RVVVLTHTQM
+746 RVVVLTHTQT
-756 EDWTTDAHNKGW
+756 EDWTTDAPHPNW

-809 ERYYDPFEAWA
+809 EQYYDPFEAWA

-854 KQKGIYMFMLQHG
+854 KQKGIYMFMLQYG
-867 ISLYLLRGGQ
+867 LGLYLLRGGQ

-891 LEKYVKKIQAA
+891 LEKYVEKIQTA

-946 YLMPYFAVDVTDRR
+946 YLMPYFALDVTDRR
-960 EFRSVQE
+960 EFRSVRE
-967 LLESSPIPA
+967 LLESSPFPA
-976 LGSDGKPLLSAYTK
+976 LGSDGTPMLSAYTK

-1005 EDALAVVPMEVLD
+1005 EAALAVVPMEVLD

-1051 PDRGALPNAKPEL
+1051 PDRNALTETQPKLPEH
-1064 YESNE
+1064 

>member
-1 MDGYKQNSLK
+1 MDTAHIN
-11 AAFGLEPITPNEQFY
+11 
-26 RNPCAETIS
+26 
-35 DIPKSFQ
+35 
-42 TEEMVLLALNGET
+42 
-55 TQKPVLKNVAKRL
+55 RL
-68 LTQQICEE
+68 
-76 AVSRAVTNFIYVP
+76 
-89 DAYKTERMCL
+89 
-99 DVIDVPHEKYR
+99 
-110 DFSPYLLIRY
+110 
-120 VPEKY
+120 
-125 LSGPN
+125 
-130 GKEFFKRAVRANN
+130 
-143 SALVYVPTEYITGE
+143 
-157 LFEDSTDSMGSAETK
+157 K
-172 EHISVAGA
+172 EH
-180 EDVCYSVLGR
+180 
-190 GDFMPKHNNKLKER
+190 
-204 FGFIPINPTEDFYE
+204 FGFMPINPTENFYE
-218 HPCAGT
+218 YPCAGT
-224 LSNIPKAV
+224 LSNIPKAI

-240 ALEDKEQYG
+240 ALENEEPY
-249 APALKYVARKL
+249 ATPVLKYTAKRL
-260 KTAEICDKAVSV
+260 KTDEMCDKAVAA
-272 NVFNFLYTPEE
+272 NVLNFIYTPEE
-283 YRTPERC
+283 YRTAERC
-290 LAAVSRDRHGF
+290 FEAVSRDTGEV
-301 TGERAILSAV
+301 TGERALLSAV
-311 PEDVL
+311 PEKVL
-316 KGPHGNEICKAAVA
+316 NGAFGGEIYATAVA
-330 AKWESLQYVPK
+330 ANWRSLSFVPK
-341 EYITAYMLMSAAE
+341 EYISPKLLMDAAE
-354 AIPEGDSL
+354 AIPEGYSL
-362 YDVSYYFPRA
+362 CDVSYYFPRK

-378 CVAIMKRTGKGF
+378 CVAIMRRTGKGYD
-390 NSLPPRLKK
+390 SLPPRFKK
-399 DKDVIDAAIS
+399 DKDVIDAAMS
-409 SYPDVVMELADEQLT
+409 SYPDAVMELADEQLT
-424 EERLHRALELDNTL
+424 EERLRRALELDNTL
-438 LHRLPDEIL
+438 FHRLSDEIL

-454 PTNEAQAK
+454 PANETQAK

-467 LPEIRTVELELPEV
+467 LPEIRAVELELPEV
-481 SGTAMTTT
+481 PGTSLVTTA
-489 TSALPVLYDL
+489 SSLPVLYDL
-499 TSGDSIPNTGKFF
+499 TAGDNIPNIGKFF

-531 EIKGKVAQKVD
+531 EIKSKVAQKVD
-542 EMLGGLNIEDMA
+542 EMLGGLSKEDMA
-554 DGVLLIGGDVAD
+554 DGVLLVGGDVAD
-566 SEEVAKIFYD
+566 SEEVAKIFFD
-576 AVLFRFHGP
+576 AVFFHFHGP

-605 SRQKRSIDEV
+605 SCQKRSIDEV

-669 CVLTEEMLLNSDC
+669 CVLTEEILLNSDC

-704 LNPRYNADTALF
+704 LNPRYNADTGLF
-716 RDRVSREEDIER
+716 RDRVSREEDVER
-728 SKRFRAVYNRVMS
+728 SKRFRAVYDRVVS
-741 CASDK
+741 CADNK
-746 RVVVLTHTQM
+746 RVVVLTHTQT
-756 EDWTTDAHNKGW
+756 EDWTTDAPHPNW

-809 ERYYDPFEAWA
+809 EQYYDPFEAWA

-854 KQKGIYMFMLQHG
+854 KQKGIYMFMLQYG
-867 ISLYLLRGGQ
+867 LGLYLLRGGQ

-891 LEKYVKKIQAA
+891 LEKYVEKIQAA

-946 YLMPYFAVDVTDRR
+946 YLMPYFALDVTDRR
-960 EFRSVQE
+960 EFRSVRE
-967 LLESSPIPA
+967 LLESSPFPA
-976 LGSDGKPLLSAYTK
+976 LGSDGTPMLSAYTK

-1005 EDALAVVPMEVLD
+1005 EAALAVVPMEVLD

-1051 PDRGALPNAKPEL
+1051 PDRNALTETQPKLPEH
-1064 YESNE
+1064 

>member
-1 MDGYKQNSLK
+1 MDTAHIN
-11 AAFGLEPITPNEQFY
+11 
-26 RNPCAETIS
+26 
-35 DIPKSFQ
+35 
-42 TEEMVLLALNGET
+42 
-55 TQKPVLKNVAKRL
+55 RL
-68 LTQQICEE
+68 
-76 AVSRAVTNFIYVP
+76 
-89 DAYKTERMCL
+89 
-99 DVIDVPHEKYR
+99 
-110 DFSPYLLIRY
+110 
-120 VPEKY
+120 
-125 LSGPN
+125 
-130 GKEFFKRAVRANN
+130 
-143 SALVYVPTEYITGE
+143 
-157 LFEDSTDSMGSAETK
+157 K
-172 EHISVAGA
+172 EH
-180 EDVCYSVLGR
+180 
-190 GDFMPKHNNKLKER
+190 
-204 FGFIPINPTEDFYE
+204 FGFMPINPTENFYE
-218 HPCAGT
+218 YPCAGT
-224 LSNIPKAV
+224 LSNIPKAI

-240 ALEDKEQYG
+240 ALENEEPY
-249 APALKYVARKL
+249 ATPVLKYTAKRL
-260 KTAEICDKAVSV
+260 KTDEMCDKAVAA
-272 NVFNFLYTPEE
+272 NVLNFIYTPEE
-283 YRTPERC
+283 YRTAERC
-290 LAAVSRDRHGF
+290 FEAVSRDTGEV
-301 TGERAILSAV
+301 TGERALLSAV
-311 PEDVL
+311 PEKVL
-316 KGPHGNEICKAAVA
+316 NGAFGGEIYATAVA
-330 AKWESLQYVPK
+330 ANWRSLSFVPK
-341 EYITAYMLMSAAE
+341 EYISPKLLMDAAE
-354 AIPEGDSL
+354 AIPEGYSL
-362 YDVSYYFPRA
+362 CDVSYYFPRK

-378 CVAIMKRTGKGF
+378 CVAIMRRTGKGYD
-390 NSLPPRLKK
+390 SLPPRFKK
-399 DKDVIDAAIS
+399 DKDVIDAAMS
-409 SYPDVVMELADEQLT
+409 SYPDVVMELTEEQLT
-424 EERLHRALELDNTL
+424 EERLRRALELDNTL
-438 LHRLPDEIL
+438 FHRLSDEIL

-454 PTNEAQAK
+454 PANETQAK

-467 LPEIRTVELELPEV
+467 LPEIRAVELELPEV
-481 SGTAMTTT
+481 PGTSLVTTA
-489 TSALPVLYDL
+489 SSLPVLYDL
-499 TSGDSIPNTGKFF
+499 TAGDNIPNIGKFF

-542 EMLGGLNIEDMA
+542 EMLGGLSKEDMA
-554 DGVLLIGGDVAD
+554 DGVLLVGGDVAD
-566 SEEVAKIFYD
+566 SEEVAKIFFD
-576 AVLFRFHGP
+576 AVFFHFHGP

-605 SRQKRSIDEV
+605 SCQKRSIDEV

-648 YRNSDKF
+648 YQNSDEF

-669 CVLTEEMLLNSDC
+669 CVLTEEMLLNTST

-704 LNPRYNADTALF
+704 LNPRYNADTGLF
-716 RDRVSREEDIER
+716 RDRVSREEDVER
-728 SKRFRAVYNRVMS
+728 SKRFRAVYDRVVS
-741 CASDK
+741 CADNK
-746 RVVVLTHTQM
+746 RVVVLTHTQT
-756 EDWTTDAHNKGW
+756 EDWTTDAPHPNW

-867 ISLYLLRGGQ
+867 IGLYLLRGGQ

-891 LEKYVKKIQAA
+891 LEKYVEKIQAA

-946 YLMPYFAVDVTDRR
+946 YLMPYFALDVTDRR
-960 EFRSVQE
+960 EFRSVRE
-967 LLESSPIPA
+967 LLESSPFPA
-976 LGSDGKPLLSAYTK
+976 LGSDGTPMLSAYTK

-1005 EDALAVVPMEVLD
+1005 EAALAVVPMEVLD

-1051 PDRGALPNAKPEL
+1051 PDRNALTETQPKLPEH
-1064 YESNE
+1064 

>member
-1 MDGYKQNSLK
+1 MDTAHIN
-11 AAFGLEPITPNEQFY
+11 
-26 RNPCAETIS
+26 
-35 DIPKSFQ
+35 
-42 TEEMVLLALNGET
+42 
-55 TQKPVLKNVAKRL
+55 RL
-68 LTQQICEE
+68 
-76 AVSRAVTNFIYVP
+76 
-89 DAYKTERMCL
+89 
-99 DVIDVPHEKYR
+99 
-110 DFSPYLLIRY
+110 
-120 VPEKY
+120 
-125 LSGPN
+125 
-130 GKEFFKRAVRANN
+130 
-143 SALVYVPTEYITGE
+143 
-157 LFEDSTDSMGSAETK
+157 K
-172 EHISVAGA
+172 EH
-180 EDVCYSVLGR
+180 
-190 GDFMPKHNNKLKER
+190 
-204 FGFIPINPTEDFYE
+204 FGFMPINPTENFYE
-218 HPCAGT
+218 YPCAGT
-224 LSNIPKAV
+224 LSNIPKAI

-240 ALEDKEQYG
+240 ALENEEPY
-249 APALKYVARKL
+249 ATPVLKYTAKRL
-260 KTAEICDKAVSV
+260 KTDEMCDKAVAA
-272 NVFNFLYTPEE
+272 NVLNFIYTPEE
-283 YRTPERC
+283 YRTAERC
-290 LAAVSRDRHGF
+290 FEAVSRDTGEV
-301 TGERAILSAV
+301 TGERALLSAV
-311 PEDVL
+311 PEKVL
-316 KGPHGNEICKAAVA
+316 NGAFGGEIYATAVA
-330 AKWESLQYVPK
+330 ANWRSLSFVPK
-341 EYITAYMLMSAAE
+341 EYISPKLLMDAAE
-354 AIPEGDSL
+354 AIPEGYSL
-362 YDVSYYFPRA
+362 CDVSYYFPRK

-378 CVAIMKRTGKGF
+378 CVAIMRRTGKGYD
-390 NSLPPRLKK
+390 SLPPRFKK
-399 DKDVIDAAIS
+399 DKDVIDAAMS
-409 SYPDVVMELADEQLT
+409 SYPDAVMELADEQLT
-424 EERLHRALELDNTL
+424 EERLRRALELDNTL
-438 LHRLPDEIL
+438 FHRLSDEIL

-454 PTNEAQAK
+454 PANETQAK

-467 LPEIRTVELELPEV
+467 LPEIRAVELELPEV
-481 SGTAMTTT
+481 PGTSLVTTA
-489 TSALPVLYDL
+489 SSLPVLYDL
-499 TSGDSIPNTGKFF
+499 TAGDNIPNIGKFF

-542 EMLGGLNIEDMA
+542 EMLGGLSKEDMA
-554 DGVLLIGGDVAD
+554 DGVLLVGGDVAD
-566 SEEVAKIFYD
+566 SEEVAKIFFD
-576 AVLFRFHGP
+576 AVFFHFHGP

-605 SRQKRSIDEV
+605 SCQKRSIDEV

-648 YRNSDKF
+648 YQNSDEF

-669 CVLTEEMLLNSDC
+669 CVLTEEMLLNTST

-704 LNPRYNADTALF
+704 LNPRYNADTGLF
-716 RDRVSREEDIER
+716 RDRVSREEDVER
-728 SKRFRAVYNRVMS
+728 SKRFRAVYDRIVS
-741 CASDK
+741 CADNK
-746 RVVVLTHTQM
+746 RVVVLTHTQT
-756 EDWTTDAHNKGW
+756 EDWTTDAPHPNW

-809 ERYYDPFEAWA
+809 EQYYDPFEAWA

-854 KQKGIYMFMLQHG
+854 KQKGIYMFMLQYG
-867 ISLYLLRGGQ
+867 LGLYLLRGGQ

-891 LEKYVKKIQAA
+891 LEKYVEKIQAA

-946 YLMPYFAVDVTDRR
+946 YLMPYFALDVTDRR
-960 EFRSVQE
+960 EFRSVRE
-967 LLESSPIPA
+967 LLESSPFPA
-976 LGSDGKPLLSAYTK
+976 LGSDGTPMLSAYTK

-1005 EDALAVVPMEVLD
+1005 EAALAVVPMEVLD

-1051 PDRGALPNAKPEL
+1051 PDRNALTETQPKLPEH
-1064 YESNE
+1064 

>member
-1 MDGYKQNSLK
+1 MDT
-11 AAFGLEPITPNEQFY
+11 A
-26 RNPCAETIS
+26 
-35 DIPKSFQ
+35 
-42 TEEMVLLALNGET
+42 
-55 TQKPVLKNVAKRL
+55 
-68 LTQQICEE
+68 
-76 AVSRAVTNFIYVP
+76 
-89 DAYKTERMCL
+89 
-99 DVIDVPHEKYR
+99 
-110 DFSPYLLIRY
+110 
-120 VPEKY
+120 
-125 LSGPN
+125 
-130 GKEFFKRAVRANN
+130 
-143 SALVYVPTEYITGE
+143 
-157 LFEDSTDSMGSAETK
+157 
-172 EHISVAGA
+172 HIN
-180 EDVCYSVLGR
+180 R
-190 GDFMPKHNNKLKER
+190 LKEY
-204 FGFIPINPTEDFYE
+204 FGFMPINPTENFYE
-218 HPCAGT
+218 YPCART
-224 LSNIPKAV
+224 LSNIPKAI

-240 ALEDKEQYG
+240 ALENEEPY
-249 APALKYVARKL
+249 ATPVLKYTAKRL
-260 KTAEICDKAVSV
+260 KTDEMCDKAVAA
-272 NVFNFLYTPEE
+272 NVLNFIYTPEE
-283 YRTPERC
+283 YRTAERC
-290 LAAVSRDRHGF
+290 FEAVSRDTGEV
-301 TGERAILSAV
+301 TGERALLAAV
-311 PEDVL
+311 PEKVL
-316 KGPHGNEICKAAVA
+316 KGAFGGEIYATAVA
-330 AKWESLQYVPK
+330 ANWRSLSFIPK
-341 EYITAYMLMSAAE
+341 EYISPKMLMDAAE
-354 AIPEGDSL
+354 AIPEGYSL
-362 YDVSYYFPRA
+362 CDVTWYFPRQ
-372 KLTKTL
+372 KLTKAL
-378 CVAIMKRTGKGF
+378 SVAIMRRSGEGYD
-390 NSLPPRLKK
+390 SLPPRFKK
-399 DKDVIDAAIS
+399 DKDVIDAAMS
-409 SYPDVVMELADEQLT
+409 SYPDVVMELTDEQLT
-424 EERLHRALELDNTL
+424 EERLRRALELDNTL
-438 LHRLPDEIL
+438 FHRLSDEIL

-454 PTNEAQAK
+454 PANETQAK

-467 LPEIRTVELELPEV
+467 LPEIRAVELELPEV
-481 SGTAMTTT
+481 PGTSLVTTA
-489 TSALPVLYDL
+489 SSLPVLYDL
-499 TSGDSIPNTGKFF
+499 TAGDNIPNIGKFF

-542 EMLGGLNIEDMA
+542 EMLGGLSKEDMA
-554 DGVLLIGGDVAD
+554 DGVLLVGGDVAD

-682 DDLREFFDE
+682 DDLREFFAE

-704 LNPRYNADTALF
+704 LNPRYNADTGLV
-716 RDRVSREEDIER
+716 RDRVSREEDVER
-728 SKRFRAVYNRVMS
+728 SKRFRAVYDRVVS
-741 CASDK
+741 CADNK

-756 EDWTTDAHNKGW
+756 EDWTTDAPHPNW

-809 ERYYDPFEAWA
+809 EQYYDPFEAWA

-854 KQKGIYMFMLQHG
+854 KQKGIYMFMLQYG
-867 ISLYLLRGGQ
+867 LGLYLLRGGQ

-891 LEKYVKKIQAA
+891 LEKYVEKIQAA

-916 VKRFGGSGYVHGS
+916 VKRFGGPGYVHGS

-946 YLMPYFAVDVTDRR
+946 YLMPYFALDVTDRR
-960 EFRSVQE
+960 EFRSVRE
-967 LLESSPIPA
+967 LLESSPFPA
-976 LGSDGKPLLSAYTK
+976 LGSDGTPMLSAYTK

-1005 EDALAVVPMEVLD
+1005 EAALAVVPMEVLD

-1051 PDRGALPNAKPEL
+1051 PDRNALTETQPKLLEH
-1064 YESNE
+1064 

>member
-1 MDGYKQNSLK
+1 MDT
-11 AAFGLEPITPNEQFY
+11 A
-26 RNPCAETIS
+26 
-35 DIPKSFQ
+35 
-42 TEEMVLLALNGET
+42 
-55 TQKPVLKNVAKRL
+55 
-68 LTQQICEE
+68 
-76 AVSRAVTNFIYVP
+76 
-89 DAYKTERMCL
+89 
-99 DVIDVPHEKYR
+99 
-110 DFSPYLLIRY
+110 
-120 VPEKY
+120 
-125 LSGPN
+125 
-130 GKEFFKRAVRANN
+130 
-143 SALVYVPTEYITGE
+143 
-157 LFEDSTDSMGSAETK
+157 
-172 EHISVAGA
+172 HIN
-180 EDVCYSVLGR
+180 R
-190 GDFMPKHNNKLKER
+190 LKEY
-204 FGFIPINPTEDFYE
+204 FGFMPINPTENFYE
-218 HPCAGT
+218 YPCART
-224 LSNIPKAV
+224 LSNIPKAI

-240 ALEDKEQYG
+240 ALENEEPY
-249 APALKYVARKL
+249 ATPVLKYTAKRL
-260 KTAEICDKAVSV
+260 KTDEMCDKAVAA
-272 NVFNFLYTPEE
+272 NVLNFIYTPEE
-283 YRTPERC
+283 YRTAERC
-290 LAAVSRDRHGF
+290 FEAVSRDTGEV
-301 TGERAILSAV
+301 TGERALLSAV
-311 PEDVL
+311 PEKVL
-316 KGPHGNEICKAAVA
+316 KGAFGGEIYATAVA
-330 AKWESLQYVPK
+330 ANWRSLSFIPK
-341 EYITAYMLMSAAE
+341 EYISPKMLMDAAE
-354 AIPEGDSL
+354 AIPEAYSL
-362 YDVSYYFPRA
+362 CDVTWYFPRQ
-372 KLTKTL
+372 KLTKAL
-378 CVAIMKRTGKGF
+378 SVAIMRRSGEGYD
-390 NSLPPRLKK
+390 SLPPRFKK
-399 DKDVIDAAIS
+399 DKDVIDAAMS
-409 SYPDVVMELADEQLT
+409 SYPDVVMELTEEQLT
-424 EERLHRALELDNTL
+424 EERLRRALELDNTL
-438 LHRLPDEIL
+438 FHRLSDEIL

-454 PTNEAQAK
+454 PANETQAK

-467 LPEIRTVELELPEV
+467 LPEIRAVELELPEV
-481 SGTAMTTT
+481 PGTSLATTA
-489 TSALPVLYDL
+489 SALPVLYDL
-499 TSGDSIPNTGKFF
+499 TAGDNIPNIGKFF

-542 EMLGGLNIEDMA
+542 EMLGGLSKEDMA
-554 DGVLLIGGDVAD
+554 DGVLLVGGDVAD
-566 SEEVAKIFYD
+566 SEEVAKIFFD
-576 AVLFRFHGP
+576 AVFFHFHGP

-605 SRQKRSIDEV
+605 SCQKRSIDEV

-648 YRNSDKF
+648 YQNSDEF

-669 CVLTEEMLLNSDC
+669 CVLTEEMLLNTST

-704 LNPRYNADTALF
+704 LNPRYNADTGLF
-716 RDRVSREEDIER
+716 RDRVSREEDVER
-728 SKRFRAVYNRVMS
+728 SKRFRAVYDRVVS
-741 CASDK
+741 CADNK
-746 RVVVLTHTQM
+746 RVVVLTHTQT
-756 EDWTTDAHNKGW
+756 EDWTTDAPHPNW

-809 ERYYDPFEAWA
+809 EQYYDPFEAWA

-854 KQKGIYMFMLQHG
+854 KQKGIYMFMLQYG
-867 ISLYLLRGGQ
+867 LGLYLLRGGQ

-891 LEKYVKKIQAA
+891 LEKYVEKIQAA

-946 YLMPYFAVDVTDRR
+946 YLMPYFALDVTDRR
-960 EFRSVQE
+960 EFRSVRE
-967 LLESSPIPA
+967 LESSPFPA
-976 LGSDGKPLLSAYTK
+976 LGSDGTPMLSAYTK

-1005 EDALAVVPMEVLD
+1005 EAALAVVPMEVLD

-1051 PDRGALPNAKPEL
+1051 PDRNALTETQPKLPEH
-1064 YESNE
+1064 

>member
-1 MDGYKQNSLK
+1 MD
-11 AAFGLEPITPNEQFY
+11 AA
-26 RNPCAETIS
+26 
-35 DIPKSFQ
+35 
-42 TEEMVLLALNGET
+42 
-55 TQKPVLKNVAKRL
+55 
-68 LTQQICEE
+68 
-76 AVSRAVTNFIYVP
+76 
-89 DAYKTERMCL
+89 
-99 DVIDVPHEKYR
+99 
-110 DFSPYLLIRY
+110 
-120 VPEKY
+120 
-125 LSGPN
+125 
-130 GKEFFKRAVRANN
+130 
-143 SALVYVPTEYITGE
+143 
-157 LFEDSTDSMGSAETK
+157 
-172 EHISVAGA
+172 HIN
-180 EDVCYSVLGR
+180 R
-190 GDFMPKHNNKLKER
+190 LKEY
-204 FGFIPINPTEDFYE
+204 FGFMPINPTTNFYE

-232 QTEEMVLL
+232 QTEEMVFL
-240 ALEDKEQYG
+240 ALENEEPY
-249 APALKYVARKL
+249 ASPVLKYTAKRL
-260 KTAEICDKAVSV
+260 KTDEVCDKAVSA
-272 NVFNFLYTPEE
+272 NVLNFLYTPEE
-283 YRTPERC
+283 YRTTARC
-290 LAAVSRDRHGF
+290 FDAVSRDSGEV
-301 TGERAILSAV
+301 TGERALLSAV
-311 PEDVL
+311 PESVL
-316 KGPHGNEICKAAVA
+316 KGALGSEMCAAAVVA
-330 AKWESLQYVPK
+330 NWRSLSFVPK
-341 EYITAYMLMSAAE
+341 EYINPKMLMDAAE
-354 AIPEGDSL
+354 AIPKGYSL
-362 YDVSYYFPRA
+362 CDVTWYFPRQ

-378 CVAIMKRTGKGF
+378 SVAIMRQSGEGYD
-390 NSLPPRLKK
+390 SLPPRFKK

-424 EERLHRALELDNTL
+424 EERLHRALELDDTL
-438 LHRLPDEIL
+438 LRRLPDEIL

-454 PTNEAQAK
+454 PANETQAK
-462 DAASS
+462 NAASS
-467 LPEIRTVELELPEV
+467 LPEIRAVESELPEV
-481 SGTAMTTT
+481 PGTAMATTA
-489 TSALPVLYDL
+489 SALPVLYDL
-499 TSGDSIPNTGKFF
+499 TAGNNVPNAGKFF

-525 TGMTTD
+525 TGMTVD
-531 EIKGKVAQKVD
+531 EIKGKVAQKAD
-542 EMLGGLNIEDMA
+542 EMLSGISKEDMA
-554 DGVLLIGGDVAD
+554 DGVLLVGGDVAD

-576 AVLFRFHGP
+576 AVFFRFRGP

-593 ELWDGCTYANGK
+593 ELWDGCTYANGE

-615 VTAYKQFNKTKFGFE
+615 VGAYKEFNKTTFGFE
-630 AKMYCLENEVL
+630 AKLYCLENEAL
-641 VCYKNSM
+641 VCFKNSM
-648 YRNSDKF
+648 YRNSDEF

-669 CVLTEEMLLNSDC
+669 CVLTEEMLLNTST

-691 CSMIVL
+691 CSMLVL

-704 LNPRYNADTALF
+704 LNPRYNADTGLF

-728 SKRFRAVYNRVMS
+728 SKRFRAVYDKVMS

-746 RVVVLTHTQM
+746 RVVVLTHTQI
-756 EDWTTDAHNKGW
+756 EDWTTDAPNKGW

-782 TEDGVTVLYDNQV
+782 TEDGVAVLYDNQM

-820 DGIYRI
+820 DGIYQI

-854 KQKGIYMFMLQHG
+854 KQKGIYMFMLQYG
-867 ISLYLLRGGQ
+867 LGLYLLRGGQ

-891 LEKYVKKIQAA
+891 LEKYVEKIQAA

-929 IVDIDYYNHI
+929 IVDIDFYNHI

-946 YLMPYFAVDVTDRR
+946 YLMPYFAFDVTGRR

-1018 EKNIYAPSRVMKSIQ
+1018 EKNIYTPSRVMKSIQ

-1051 PDRGALPNAKPEL
+1051 PDRNALTETQPKLPEH
-1064 YESNE
+1064 

>member
-1 MDGYKQNSLK
+1 MD
-11 AAFGLEPITPNEQFY
+11 AA
-26 RNPCAETIS
+26 
-35 DIPKSFQ
+35 
-42 TEEMVLLALNGET
+42 
-55 TQKPVLKNVAKRL
+55 
-68 LTQQICEE
+68 
-76 AVSRAVTNFIYVP
+76 
-89 DAYKTERMCL
+89 
-99 DVIDVPHEKYR
+99 
-110 DFSPYLLIRY
+110 
-120 VPEKY
+120 
-125 LSGPN
+125 
-130 GKEFFKRAVRANN
+130 
-143 SALVYVPTEYITGE
+143 
-157 LFEDSTDSMGSAETK
+157 
-172 EHISVAGA
+172 HIN
-180 EDVCYSVLGR
+180 R
-190 GDFMPKHNNKLKER
+190 LKEY
-204 FGFIPINPTEDFYE
+204 FGFMPINPTTNFYE

-232 QTEEMVLL
+232 QTEEMVFL
-240 ALEDKEQYG
+240 ALENEEPY
-249 APALKYVARKL
+249 ASPVLKYTAKRL
-260 KTAEICDKAVSV
+260 KTDEVCDKAVSA
-272 NVFNFLYTPEE
+272 NVLNFLYTPEE
-283 YRTPERC
+283 YRTTARC
-290 LAAVSRDRHGF
+290 FDAVSRDSGEV
-301 TGERAILSAV
+301 TGERALLSAV
-311 PEDVL
+311 PENVL
-316 KGPHGNEICKAAVA
+316 KGALGSEMCAAAVVA
-330 AKWESLQYVPK
+330 NWRSLSFVPK
-341 EYITAYMLMSAAE
+341 EYINPKMLMDAAE
-354 AIPEGDSL
+354 AIPKGYSL
-362 YDVSYYFPRA
+362 CDVTWYFPRQ

-378 CVAIMKRTGKGF
+378 SVAIMRQSGEGYD
-390 NSLPPRLKK
+390 SLPPRFKK

-424 EERLHRALELDNTL
+424 EERLHRALELDDTL
-438 LHRLPDEIL
+438 LRRLPDEIL

-454 PTNEAQAK
+454 PANETQAK
-462 DAASS
+462 NAASS
-467 LPEIRTVELELPEV
+467 LPEIRAVESELPEV
-481 SGTAMTTT
+481 PGAAMATTA
-489 TSALPVLYDL
+489 SALPVLYDL
-499 TSGDSIPNTGKFF
+499 TAGDNVPNAGKFF

-525 TGMTTD
+525 TGMTVD
-531 EIKGKVAQKVD
+531 EIKGKVAQKAD
-542 EMLGGLNIEDMA
+542 EMLSGISKEDMA
-554 DGVLLIGGDVAD
+554 DGVLLVGGDVAD

-576 AVLFRFHGP
+576 AVFFRFRGP

-593 ELWDGCTYANGK
+593 ELWDGCTYANGE

-615 VTAYKQFNKTKFGFE
+615 VGAYKEFNKTTFGFE
-630 AKMYCLENEVL
+630 AKLYCLENEAL
-641 VCYKNSM
+641 VCFKNSM
-648 YRNSDKF
+648 YRNSDEF

-669 CVLTEEMLLNSDC
+669 CVLTEEMLLNTST

-704 LNPRYNADTALF
+704 LNPRYNADTGLF
-716 RDRVSREEDIER
+716 QNRVSREEDIER
-728 SKRFRAVYNRVMS
+728 SKRFRAVYDRVMS

-746 RVVVLTHTQM
+746 RVVVLTHTQI
-756 EDWTTDAHNKGW
+756 EDWTTDAPNKGW

-782 TEDGVTVLYDNQV
+782 TEDGVAVLYDNQM

-820 DGIYRI
+820 DGIYQI

-854 KQKGIYMFMLQHG
+854 KQKGIYMFMLQYG
-867 ISLYLLRGGQ
+867 LGLYLLRGGQ

-891 LEKYVKKIQAA
+891 LEKYVEKIQAA

-929 IVDIDYYNHI
+929 IVDIDFYNHI

-946 YLMPYFAVDVTDRR
+946 YLMPYFAFDVTGRR

-1018 EKNIYAPSRVMKSIQ
+1018 EKNIYTPSRVMKSIQ

-1051 PDRGALPNAKPEL
+1051 PDRNALTETQPKLPEH
-1064 YESNE
+1064 

>member
-1 MDGYKQNSLK
+1 MDTAHIN
-11 AAFGLEPITPNEQFY
+11 
-26 RNPCAETIS
+26 
-35 DIPKSFQ
+35 
-42 TEEMVLLALNGET
+42 
-55 TQKPVLKNVAKRL
+55 RL
-68 LTQQICEE
+68 
-76 AVSRAVTNFIYVP
+76 
-89 DAYKTERMCL
+89 
-99 DVIDVPHEKYR
+99 
-110 DFSPYLLIRY
+110 
-120 VPEKY
+120 
-125 LSGPN
+125 
-130 GKEFFKRAVRANN
+130 
-143 SALVYVPTEYITGE
+143 
-157 LFEDSTDSMGSAETK
+157 K
-172 EHISVAGA
+172 EH
-180 EDVCYSVLGR
+180 
-190 GDFMPKHNNKLKER
+190 
-204 FGFIPINPTEDFYE
+204 FGFMPINPTENFYE
-218 HPCAGT
+218 YPCAGT
-224 LSNIPKAV
+224 LSNIPKAI

-240 ALEDKEQYG
+240 ALENEEPY
-249 APALKYVARKL
+249 ATPVLKYTAKRL
-260 KTAEICDKAVSV
+260 KTDEMCDRAVAA
-272 NVFNFLYTPEE
+272 NVLNFIYTPEE
-283 YRTPERC
+283 YRTAERC
-290 LAAVSRDRHGF
+290 FEAVSRDTGEV
-301 TGERAILSAV
+301 TGERALLSAV
-311 PEDVL
+311 PEKVL
-316 KGPHGNEICKAAVA
+316 NGAFGGEIYATAVA
-330 AKWESLQYVPK
+330 ANWRSLSFVPK
-341 EYITAYMLMSAAE
+341 EYISPKLLMDAAE
-354 AIPEGDSL
+354 AIPEGYSL
-362 YDVSYYFPRA
+362 CDVSYYFPRK

-378 CVAIMKRTGKGF
+378 CVAIMRRTGKGYD
-390 NSLPPRLKK
+390 SLPPRFKK
-399 DKDVIDAAIS
+399 DKDVIDAAMS
-409 SYPDVVMELADEQLT
+409 SYPDAVMELADEQLT
-424 EERLHRALELDNTL
+424 EERLRRALELDNTL
-438 LHRLPDEIL
+438 FHRLSDEIL

-454 PTNEAQAK
+454 PANETQAK

-467 LPEIRTVELELPEV
+467 LPEIRAVELELPEV
-481 SGTAMTTT
+481 PGTSLVTTA
-489 TSALPVLYDL
+489 SSLPVLYDL
-499 TSGDSIPNTGKFF
+499 TAGDNIPNIGKFF

-542 EMLGGLNIEDMA
+542 EMLGGLSKEDMA
-554 DGVLLIGGDVAD
+554 DGVLLVGGDVAD
-566 SEEVAKIFYD
+566 SEEVAKIFFD
-576 AVLFRFHGP
+576 AVFFHFHGP

-605 SRQKRSIDEV
+605 SCQKRSIDEV

-648 YRNSDKF
+648 YQNSDEF

-669 CVLTEEMLLNSDC
+669 CVLTEEMLLNTST

-704 LNPRYNADTALF
+704 LNPRYNADTGLF
-716 RDRVSREEDIER
+716 RDRVSREEDVER
-728 SKRFRAVYNRVMS
+728 SKRFRAVYDRVVS
-741 CASDK
+741 CADNK
-746 RVVVLTHTQM
+746 RVVVLTHTQT
-756 EDWTTDAHNKGW
+756 EDWTTDAPHPNW

-809 ERYYDPFEAWA
+809 EQYYDPFEAWA

-854 KQKGIYMFMLQHG
+854 KQKGIYMFMLQYG
-867 ISLYLLRGGQ
+867 LGLYLLRGGQ

-891 LEKYVKKIQAA
+891 LEKYVEKIQAA

-916 VKRFGGSGYVHGS
+916 VKRFGGFGYVHGS

-946 YLMPYFAVDVTDRR
+946 YLMPYFALDVTDRR
-960 EFRSVQE
+960 EFRSVRE
-967 LLESSPIPA
+967 LLESSPFPA
-976 LGSDGKPLLSAYTK
+976 LGSDGTPMLSAYTK

-1005 EDALAVVPMEVLD
+1005 EAALAVVPMEVLD

-1051 PDRGALPNAKPEL
+1051 PDRNALTETQPKLPEH
-1064 YESNE
+1064 

>member
-1 MDGYKQNSLK
+1 MD
-11 AAFGLEPITPNEQFY
+11 AA
-26 RNPCAETIS
+26 
-35 DIPKSFQ
+35 
-42 TEEMVLLALNGET
+42 
-55 TQKPVLKNVAKRL
+55 
-68 LTQQICEE
+68 
-76 AVSRAVTNFIYVP
+76 
-89 DAYKTERMCL
+89 
-99 DVIDVPHEKYR
+99 
-110 DFSPYLLIRY
+110 
-120 VPEKY
+120 
-125 LSGPN
+125 
-130 GKEFFKRAVRANN
+130 
-143 SALVYVPTEYITGE
+143 
-157 LFEDSTDSMGSAETK
+157 
-172 EHISVAGA
+172 HIN
-180 EDVCYSVLGR
+180 R
-190 GDFMPKHNNKLKER
+190 LKEY
-204 FGFIPINPTEDFYE
+204 FGFMPINPTTNFYE

-232 QTEEMVLL
+232 QTEEMVFL
-240 ALEDKEQYG
+240 ALENEEPY
-249 APALKYVARKL
+249 ASPVLKYTAKRL
-260 KTAEICDKAVSV
+260 KTDEVCDKAVAA
-272 NVFNFLYTPEE
+272 NVLNFLYTPEE
-283 YRTPERC
+283 YRTTARC
-290 LAAVSRDRHGF
+290 FDAVSRDSGEV
-301 TGERAILSAV
+301 TGERALLSAV
-311 PEDVL
+311 PENVL
-316 KGPHGNEICKAAVA
+316 KGALGSEMCAAAVVA
-330 AKWESLQYVPK
+330 NWRSLSFVPK
-341 EYITAYMLMSAAE
+341 EYINPKMLMDAAV
-354 AIPEGDSL
+354 AIPNGYSL
-362 YDVSYYFPRA
+362 CDVTWYFPRQ

-378 CVAIMKRTGKGF
+378 SVAIMRQSGEGYD
-390 NSLPPRLKK
+390 SLPPRFKK

-409 SYPDVVMELADEQLT
+409 SYPDVVMELAEEQLT

-462 DAASS
+462 GAAPS
-467 LPEIRTVELELPEV
+467 LPEIRAVESELPEV
-481 SGTAMTTT
+481 HGTAMATT

-499 TSGDSIPNTGKFF
+499 TAGDNIPNTGKFF

-525 TGMTTD
+525 TGMTVD

-542 EMLGGLNIEDMA
+542 EMLGGLSKEDMA

-566 SEEVAKIFYD
+566 SEEVAKIFFD
-576 AVLFRFHGP
+576 AVFFRFRGP

-593 ELWDGCTYANGK
+593 ELWDGCTYANGE
-605 SRQKRSIDEV
+605 SCRKRSIDEV
-615 VTAYKQFNKTKFGFE
+615 VAAYRRFYKVGFDFEGKT
-630 AKMYCLENEVL
+630 YCLENEVL

-648 YRNSDKF
+648 QRNSDEF

-669 CVLTEEMLLNSDC
+669 CVLTEEMLLHTST

-704 LNPRYNADTALF
+704 LNPRYNADTGLF

-728 SKRFRAVYNRVMS
+728 SKRFRAVYDRVMS

-756 EDWTTDAHNKGW
+756 EDWTTDAPNKGW

-782 TEDGVTVLYDNQV
+782 TDDGVAVLYDNQV

-820 DGIYRI
+820 DGIYQI

-854 KQKGIYMFMLQHG
+854 KQKGIYMFMLQYG
-867 ISLYLLRGGQ
+867 LGLYLLRGGQ

-891 LEKYVKKIQAA
+891 LEKYVEKIQMA

-929 IVDIDYYNHI
+929 IVDIDFYNHI
-939 YLDPFDG
+939 NLDPFDG
-946 YLMPYFAVDVTDRR
+946 YLMPYFAFDVTGRR
-960 EFRSVQE
+960 EFHSVQE
-967 LLESSPIPA
+967 LLESSPVPA
-976 LGSDGKPLLSAYTK
+976 LGSDGKPLLLAYTK
-990 LLDAGGVSILAPTVK
+990 LLDTGGVSILAPTVK

-1051 PDRGALPNAKPEL
+1051 PDRNALTETQPKLPEH
-1064 YESNE
+1064 

>member
-1 MDGYKQNSLK
+1 
-11 AAFGLEPITPNEQFY
+11 
-26 RNPCAETIS
+26 
-35 DIPKSFQ
+35 
-42 TEEMVLLALNGET
+42 
-55 TQKPVLKNVAKRL
+55 
-68 LTQQICEE
+68 
-76 AVSRAVTNFIYVP
+76 
-89 DAYKTERMCL
+89 
-99 DVIDVPHEKYR
+99 
-110 DFSPYLLIRY
+110 
-120 VPEKY
+120 
-125 LSGPN
+125 
-130 GKEFFKRAVRANN
+130 
-143 SALVYVPTEYITGE
+143 
-157 LFEDSTDSMGSAETK
+157 
-172 EHISVAGA
+172 
-180 EDVCYSVLGR
+180 
-190 GDFMPKHNNKLKER
+190 MPKRNNRLKEY
-204 FGFIPINPTEDFYE
+204 FGFIPINPTVNFYE

-232 QTEEMVLL
+232 QTEEMALL
-240 ALEDKEQYG
+240 ALESEEQYSS
-249 APALKYVARKL
+249 PVLKYISKKL
-260 KTAEICDKAVSV
+260 KTDEICDKAVAV
-272 NVFNFLYTPEE
+272 NVLNFLYTPQE
-283 YRTPERC
+283 YRTAERC
-290 LAAVSRDRHGF
+290 LDAVRRDTDTHM
-301 TGERAILSAV
+301 GERAILSSV
-311 PEDVL
+311 PENVL
-316 KGPHGNEICKAAVA
+316 HGPLGSEICKAAVA
-330 AKWESLQYVPK
+330 ANWESIRYVPK
-341 EYITAYMLMSAAE
+341 EYITAYMLMGAAE
-354 AIPEGDSL
+354 AIPAGDSL
-362 YDVSYYFPRA
+362 YDVSYYFPRK

-378 CVAIMKRTGKGF
+378 CVAIMKRAGKGF
-390 NSLPPRLKK
+390 ASLPPRFKK

-409 SYPDVVMELADEQLT
+409 SYPDAVMELADEQLT
-424 EERLHRALELDNTL
+424 EGRLHRALEQDDTL

-454 PTNEAQAK
+454 PANVTQAK

-467 LPEIRTVELELPEV
+467 LPEIRAVESELPEV
-481 SGTAMTTT
+481 PGTAMATTA
-489 TSALPVLYDL
+489 SALPALYDL
-499 TSGDSIPNTGKFF
+499 TAGDSIPNTGKFF

-525 TGMTTD
+525 TGMTVD
-531 EIKGKVAQKVD
+531 EIKGNVAQKVD
-542 EMLGGLNIEDMA
+542 EMLGGLSKEDMA
-554 DGVLLIGGDVAD
+554 DGVLLVGGDVAD
-566 SEEVAKIFYD
+566 SEEVAKIFFD
-576 AVLFRFHGP
+576 AVFFNFHGP

-593 ELWDGCTYANGK
+593 ELWDGCTYANGE
-605 SRQKRSIDEV
+605 SRRKRSIDEV
-615 VTAYKQFNKTKFGFE
+615 VAAYKRFYKIGFDFEGKT
-630 AKMYCLENEVL
+630 YCLENEVL

-648 YRNSDKF
+648 QRNSDEF
-655 GVGRKTAGMPRGGL
+655 GIGRKTAGMPRGGL
-669 CVLTEEMLLNSDC
+669 CVLTEEMLLNTST

-704 LNPRYNADTALF
+704 LNPRYNADTGLF

-728 SKRFRAVYNRVMS
+728 SKRFRAVYDRVMS

-756 EDWTTDAHNKGW
+756 EDWTTDAPNKGW

-782 TEDGVTVLYDNQV
+782 TEDGVAVLYDNQV

-809 ERYYDPFEAWA
+809 ERYYDPFETWA
-820 DGIYRI
+820 DGIYQI

-854 KQKGIYMFMLQHG
+854 KQKGIYMFMLQYSIG
-867 ISLYLLRGGQ
+867 LYLLRGGQ

-891 LEKYVKKIQAA
+891 LEQYVEKIQAA

-929 IVDIDYYNHI
+929 IVDIDFYNHI

-946 YLMPYFAVDVTDRR
+946 YLMPYFALDVTDRR

-967 LLESSPIPA
+967 LLETSPISA

-1041 RVWNDAVLSM
+1041 RVWNDAVLAM
-1051 PDRGALPNAKPEL
+1051 VDKNALPETQQEL
-1064 YESNE
+1064 QKNRT

>member
-1 MDGYKQNSLK
+1 MD
-11 AAFGLEPITPNEQFY
+11 AA
-26 RNPCAETIS
+26 
-35 DIPKSFQ
+35 
-42 TEEMVLLALNGET
+42 
-55 TQKPVLKNVAKRL
+55 
-68 LTQQICEE
+68 
-76 AVSRAVTNFIYVP
+76 
-89 DAYKTERMCL
+89 
-99 DVIDVPHEKYR
+99 
-110 DFSPYLLIRY
+110 
-120 VPEKY
+120 
-125 LSGPN
+125 
-130 GKEFFKRAVRANN
+130 
-143 SALVYVPTEYITGE
+143 
-157 LFEDSTDSMGSAETK
+157 
-172 EHISVAGA
+172 HIN
-180 EDVCYSVLGR
+180 R
-190 GDFMPKHNNKLKER
+190 LKEY
-204 FGFIPINPTEDFYE
+204 FGFMPINPTTNFYE

-232 QTEEMVLL
+232 QTEEMVFL
-240 ALEDKEQYG
+240 ALENEEPY
-249 APALKYVARKL
+249 ASPVLKYTAKRL
-260 KTAEICDKAVSV
+260 KTDEVCDKAVAA
-272 NVFNFLYTPEE
+272 NVLNFLYTPEE
-283 YRTPERC
+283 YRTTARC
-290 LAAVSRDRHGF
+290 FDAVSRDSGEV
-301 TGERAILSAV
+301 TGERALLSAV
-311 PEDVL
+311 PENVL
-316 KGPHGNEICKAAVA
+316 KGALGSEMCAAAVVA
-330 AKWESLQYVPK
+330 NWRSLSFVPK
-341 EYITAYMLMSAAE
+341 EYINPKMLMDAAV
-354 AIPEGDSL
+354 AIPNGYSL
-362 YDVSYYFPRA
+362 CDVTWYFPRQ

-378 CVAIMKRTGKGF
+378 SVAIMRQSGEGYD
-390 NSLPPRLKK
+390 SLPPRFKK

-409 SYPDVVMELADEQLT
+409 SYPDVVMELAEEQLT

-462 DAASS
+462 GAAPS
-467 LPEIRTVELELPEV
+467 LPEIRAVESELPEV
-481 SGTAMTTT
+481 HGTAMATT

-499 TSGDSIPNTGKFF
+499 TAGDNIPNTGKFF

-525 TGMTTD
+525 TGMTVD

-542 EMLGGLNIEDMA
+542 EMLGGLSKEDMA

-576 AVLFRFHGP
+576 AVFFRFRGP

-593 ELWDGCTYANGK
+593 ELWDGCTYANGE

-615 VTAYKQFNKTKFGFE
+615 VGAYKEFNKTTFGFE
-630 AKMYCLENEVL
+630 AKLYCLENEAL
-641 VCYKNSM
+641 VCFKNSM
-648 YRNSDKF
+648 YRNSDEF

-669 CVLTEEMLLNSDC
+669 CVLTEEMLLNTST

-704 LNPRYNADTALF
+704 LNPRYNADTGLF

-728 SKRFRAVYNRVMS
+728 SKRFRALYDKVMS

-746 RVVVLTHTQM
+746 RVVVLTHTQI
-756 EDWTTDAHNKGW
+756 EDWTTDAPNKGW
-768 VYVNGHTHQNGLVK
+768 VYVNGHTRQNGLVK
-782 TEDGVTVLYDNQV
+782 TEGGVAVLYDNQM

-820 DGIYRI
+820 DGIYQI

-854 KQKGIYMFMLQHG
+854 KQKGIYMFMLQYG
-867 ISLYLLRGGQ
+867 LGLYLLRGGQ

-891 LEKYVKKIQAA
+891 LEKYVEKIQAA

-929 IVDIDYYNHI
+929 IVDIDFYNHI

-946 YLMPYFAVDVTDRR
+946 YLMPYFAFDVTGRR

-1051 PDRGALPNAKPEL
+1051 PDRNALTETQPKLPEH
-1064 YESNE
+1064 

>member
-1 MDGYKQNSLK
+1 MDTAHIN
-11 AAFGLEPITPNEQFY
+11 
-26 RNPCAETIS
+26 
-35 DIPKSFQ
+35 
-42 TEEMVLLALNGET
+42 
-55 TQKPVLKNVAKRL
+55 RL
-68 LTQQICEE
+68 
-76 AVSRAVTNFIYVP
+76 
-89 DAYKTERMCL
+89 
-99 DVIDVPHEKYR
+99 
-110 DFSPYLLIRY
+110 
-120 VPEKY
+120 
-125 LSGPN
+125 
-130 GKEFFKRAVRANN
+130 
-143 SALVYVPTEYITGE
+143 
-157 LFEDSTDSMGSAETK
+157 K
-172 EHISVAGA
+172 EH
-180 EDVCYSVLGR
+180 
-190 GDFMPKHNNKLKER
+190 
-204 FGFIPINPTEDFYE
+204 FGFMPINPTENFYE
-218 HPCAGT
+218 YPCAGT
-224 LSNIPKAV
+224 LSNIPKAI

-240 ALEDKEQYG
+240 ALENEEPY
-249 APALKYVARKL
+249 ATPVLKYTAKRL
-260 KTAEICDKAVSV
+260 KTDEMCDKAVAA
-272 NVFNFLYTPEE
+272 NVLNFIYTPEE
-283 YRTPERC
+283 YRTAERC
-290 LAAVSRDRHGF
+290 FEAVSRDTGEV
-301 TGERAILSAV
+301 TGERALLSAV
-311 PEDVL
+311 PEKVL
-316 KGPHGNEICKAAVA
+316 NGAFGGEIYATAVA
-330 AKWESLQYVPK
+330 ANWRSLSFVPK
-341 EYITAYMLMSAAE
+341 EYISPKLLMDAAE
-354 AIPEGDSL
+354 AIPEGYSL
-362 YDVSYYFPRA
+362 CDVSYYFPRK

-378 CVAIMKRTGKGF
+378 CVAIMRRTGKGYD
-390 NSLPPRLKK
+390 SLPPRFKK
-399 DKDVIDAAIS
+399 DKDVIDAAMS
-409 SYPDVVMELADEQLT
+409 SYPDVVMELTDEQLT
-424 EERLHRALELDNTL
+424 EERLRRALELDNTL
-438 LHRLPDEIL
+438 FHRLSDEIL

-454 PTNEAQAK
+454 PANETQAK

-467 LPEIRTVELELPEV
+467 LPEIRAVELELPEV
-481 SGTAMTTT
+481 PGTSLVTTA
-489 TSALPVLYDL
+489 SSLPVLYDL
-499 TSGDSIPNTGKFF
+499 TAGDNIPNIGKFF

-525 TGMTTD
+525 TGMTVD
-531 EIKGKVAQKVD
+531 EIKGNVAQKVD
-542 EMLGGLNIEDMA
+542 EMLGGLSKEDMA
-554 DGVLLIGGDVAD
+554 DGVLLVGGDVAD
-566 SEEVAKIFYD
+566 SEEVAKIFFD
-576 AVLFRFHGP
+576 AVFFHFHGP

-605 SRQKRSIDEV
+605 SCQKRSIDEV

-648 YRNSDKF
+648 YQNSDEF

-669 CVLTEEMLLNSDC
+669 CVLTEEMLLNTST

-704 LNPRYNADTALF
+704 LNPRYNADTGLF
-716 RDRVSREEDIER
+716 RDRVSREEDVER
-728 SKRFRAVYNRVMS
+728 SKRFRAVYDRVVS
-741 CASDK
+741 CADNK
-746 RVVVLTHTQM
+746 RVVVLTHTQT
-756 EDWTTDAHNKGW
+756 EDWTTDAPHPNW

-867 ISLYLLRGGQ
+867 IGLYLLRGGQ

-891 LEKYVKKIQAA
+891 LEKYVEKIQAA

-929 IVDIDYYNHI
+929 IVDIDFYNHI

-946 YLMPYFAVDVTDRR
+946 YLMPYFAFDVTGRR
-960 EFRSVQE
+960 EFHSVQE
-967 LLESSPIPA
+967 LLESSPVPA
-976 LGSDGKPLLSAYTK
+976 LGSDGKPLLLAYTK
-990 LLDAGGVSILAPTVK
+990 LLDTGGVSILAPTVK

-1051 PDRGALPNAKPEL
+1051 PDRNALTETQPKLPEH
-1064 YESNE
+1064 

>member
-1 MDGYKQNSLK
+1 MDT
-11 AAFGLEPITPNEQFY
+11 A
-26 RNPCAETIS
+26 
-35 DIPKSFQ
+35 
-42 TEEMVLLALNGET
+42 
-55 TQKPVLKNVAKRL
+55 
-68 LTQQICEE
+68 
-76 AVSRAVTNFIYVP
+76 
-89 DAYKTERMCL
+89 
-99 DVIDVPHEKYR
+99 
-110 DFSPYLLIRY
+110 
-120 VPEKY
+120 
-125 LSGPN
+125 
-130 GKEFFKRAVRANN
+130 
-143 SALVYVPTEYITGE
+143 
-157 LFEDSTDSMGSAETK
+157 
-172 EHISVAGA
+172 HIN
-180 EDVCYSVLGR
+180 R
-190 GDFMPKHNNKLKER
+190 LKEY
-204 FGFIPINPTEDFYE
+204 FGFMPINPTENFYE
-218 HPCAGT
+218 YPCART
-224 LSNIPKAV
+224 LSNIPKAI

-240 ALEDKEQYG
+240 ALENEEPY
-249 APALKYVARKL
+249 ATPVLKYTAKRL
-260 KTAEICDKAVSV
+260 KTDEMCDKAVAA
-272 NVFNFLYTPEE
+272 NVLNFIYTPEE
-283 YRTPERC
+283 YRTAERC
-290 LAAVSRDRHGF
+290 FEAVSRDTGEV
-301 TGERAILSAV
+301 TGERALLSAV
-311 PEDVL
+311 PEKVL
-316 KGPHGNEICKAAVA
+316 KGAFGGEIYATAVA
-330 AKWESLQYVPK
+330 ANWRSLSFIPK
-341 EYITAYMLMSAAE
+341 EYISPKMLMDAAE
-354 AIPEGDSL
+354 AIPEGYSL
-362 YDVSYYFPRA
+362 CDVTWYFPRQ
-372 KLTKTL
+372 KLTKAL
-378 CVAIMKRTGKGF
+378 SVAIMRRSGEGYD
-390 NSLPPRLKK
+390 SLPPRFKK
-399 DKDVIDAAIS
+399 DKDVIDAAMS
-409 SYPDVVMELADEQLT
+409 SYPDVVMELTEEQLT
-424 EERLHRALELDNTL
+424 EERLRRALELDNTL
-438 LHRLPDEIL
+438 FHRLSDEIL

-454 PTNEAQAK
+454 PANETQAK

-467 LPEIRTVELELPEV
+467 LPEIRAVELELPEV
-481 SGTAMTTT
+481 PGTSLATTA
-489 TSALPVLYDL
+489 SALPVLYDL
-499 TSGDSIPNTGKFF
+499 TAGDNIPNIGKFF

-542 EMLGGLNIEDMA
+542 EMLGGLTKEDMA
-554 DGVLLIGGDVAD
+554 DGVLLVGGDVAD
-566 SEEVAKIFYD
+566 SEEVAKIFFD
-576 AVLFRFHGP
+576 AVFFHFHGP

-605 SRQKRSIDEV
+605 SCQKRSIDEV

-648 YRNSDKF
+648 YQNSDEF

-669 CVLTEEMLLNSDC
+669 CVLTEEMLLNTST

-704 LNPRYNADTALF
+704 LNPRYNADTGLF
-716 RDRVSREEDIER
+716 RDRVSREEDVER
-728 SKRFRAVYNRVMS
+728 SKRFRAVYDRVVS
-741 CASDK
+741 CADNK
-746 RVVVLTHTQM
+746 RVVVLTHTQT
-756 EDWTTDAHNKGW
+756 EDWTTDAPHPNW

-809 ERYYDPFEAWA
+809 EQYYDPFEAWA

-854 KQKGIYMFMLQHG
+854 KQKGIYMFMLQYG
-867 ISLYLLRGGQ
+867 LGLYLLRGGQ

-891 LEKYVKKIQAA
+891 LEKYVEKIQAA

-946 YLMPYFAVDVTDRR
+946 YLMPYFALDVTDRR
-960 EFRSVQE
+960 EFRSVRE
-967 LLESSPIPA
+967 LLESSPFPA
-976 LGSDGKPLLSAYTK
+976 LGSDGTPMLSAYTK

-1005 EDALAVVPMEVLD
+1005 EAALAVVPMEVLD

-1051 PDRGALPNAKPEL
+1051 PDRNALTETQPKLPEH
-1064 YESNE
+1064 

>member
-1 MDGYKQNSLK
+1 MDTAHINR
-11 AAFGLEPITPNEQFY
+11 F
-26 RNPCAETIS
+26 
-35 DIPKSFQ
+35 
-42 TEEMVLLALNGET
+42 
-55 TQKPVLKNVAKRL
+55 
-68 LTQQICEE
+68 
-76 AVSRAVTNFIYVP
+76 
-89 DAYKTERMCL
+89 
-99 DVIDVPHEKYR
+99 
-110 DFSPYLLIRY
+110 
-120 VPEKY
+120 
-125 LSGPN
+125 
-130 GKEFFKRAVRANN
+130 
-143 SALVYVPTEYITGE
+143 
-157 LFEDSTDSMGSAETK
+157 K
-172 EHISVAGA
+172 EH
-180 EDVCYSVLGR
+180 
-190 GDFMPKHNNKLKER
+190 
-204 FGFIPINPTEDFYE
+204 FGFMPINPTENFYE
-218 HPCAGT
+218 YPCAGT
-224 LSNIPKAV
+224 LSNIPKAI

-240 ALEDKEQYG
+240 ALENEEPY
-249 APALKYVARKL
+249 ATPVLKYTAKRL
-260 KTAEICDKAVSV
+260 KTDEMCDKAVAA
-272 NVFNFLYTPEE
+272 NVLNFIYTPEE
-283 YRTPERC
+283 YRTAERC
-290 LAAVSRDRHGF
+290 FEAVSRDTGEV
-301 TGERAILSAV
+301 TGERALLSAV
-311 PEDVL
+311 PEKVL
-316 KGPHGNEICKAAVA
+316 NGAFGGEIYAPAVA
-330 AKWESLQYVPK
+330 ANWRSLSFVPK
-341 EYITAYMLMSAAE
+341 EYISPKLLMDAAE
-354 AIPEGDSL
+354 AIPEGYSL
-362 YDVSYYFPRA
+362 CDVSYYFPRK

-378 CVAIMKRTGKGF
+378 CVAIMRRTGKGYD
-390 NSLPPRLKK
+390 SLPPRFKK
-399 DKDVIDAAIS
+399 DKDVIDAAMS
-409 SYPDVVMELADEQLT
+409 SYPDAVMELADEQLT
-424 EERLHRALELDNTL
+424 EERLRRALELDNTL
-438 LHRLPDEIL
+438 FHRLSDEIL

-454 PTNEAQAK
+454 PANETQAK

-467 LPEIRTVELELPEV
+467 LPEIRAVELELPEV
-481 SGTAMTTT
+481 PGTSLVTTA
-489 TSALPVLYDL
+489 SSLPVLYDL
-499 TSGDSIPNTGKFF
+499 TAGDNIPNIGKFF

-542 EMLGGLNIEDMA
+542 EMLGGLSKEDMA
-554 DGVLLIGGDVAD
+554 DGVLPVGGDVAD
-566 SEEVAKIFYD
+566 SEEVAKIFFD
-576 AVLFRFHGP
+576 AVFFHFHGP

-605 SRQKRSIDEV
+605 SCQKRSIDEV

-648 YRNSDKF
+648 YQNSDEF

-669 CVLTEEMLLNSDC
+669 CVLTEEMLLNTST

-704 LNPRYNADTALF
+704 LNPRYNADTGLF
-716 RDRVSREEDIER
+716 RDRVSREEDVER
-728 SKRFRAVYNRVMS
+728 SKRFRAVYDRVVS
-741 CASDK
+741 CADNK
-746 RVVVLTHTQM
+746 RVVVLTHTQT
-756 EDWTTDAHNKGW
+756 EDWTTDAPHPNW

-809 ERYYDPFEAWA
+809 EQYYDPFEAWA

-854 KQKGIYMFMLQHG
+854 KQKGIYMFMLQYG
-867 ISLYLLRGGQ
+867 LGLYLLRGGQ

-891 LEKYVKKIQAA
+891 LEKYVEKIQAA

-946 YLMPYFAVDVTDRR
+946 YLMPYFALDVTDRR
-960 EFRSVQE
+960 EFRSVRE
-967 LLESSPIPA
+967 LLESSPFPA
-976 LGSDGKPLLSAYTK
+976 LGSDGTPMLSAYTK

-1005 EDALAVVPMEVLD
+1005 EAALAVVPMEVLD

-1051 PDRGALPNAKPEL
+1051 PDRNALTETQPKLPEH
-1064 YESNE
+1064 